1 MIKAPYNFVPLENRA
16 FYPSWANHISQ
27 DIPFEDGVS
36 GSIEYTIEAETPIFV
51 RNGYTDRKDPDT
63 KFSQTPD
70 GKYFIPGTS
79 IKGEIRNVLEILS
92 FGKMTQVQD
101 ARFGIRDLSNNP
113 EGRFYRQIIQN
124 VHCGWLYK
132 QLAEDGSEEYLIN
145 DCGEPGRISPE
156 QIDNLCKTNL
166 TQFGLQFSIDR
177 NNADKDTEE
186 YLRSAYYKYKEIL
199 KLNLTDVNKQ
209 LDDIEYSLHNRFSGS
224 YDNYGKF
231 ITNLDSNGRSGSIVV
246 TGQSSRRE
254 QRYNRQLDRLKWEGK
269 YYEFV
274 FFESNTNEKVE
285 SQIIDDF
292 ITIHKNNY
300 DYKNIW
306 KRYLNEG
313 KRVPVFFMRR
323 NGDAGPIDAIGLAY
337 MFRIPTANFIKGA
350 IPIELQSNR
359 RKDLAECIFGTAKE
373 SLGQLKGRVNISNA
387 FACGT
392 PNKCNP
398 VTTVL
403 GSPKPSYGPLYAS
416 SGTWNDANA
425 QIKGRKRYPVR
436 TTLLP
441 PNEGTDSQTCKF
453 IPLDQGTSFKGR
465 ITFHNLKEC
474 ELGALIA
481 ASTFNGHPECCHSI
495 GEAKP
500 LGYGKVK
507 ISIDK
512 LSVISIKDIFAKTD
526 DPTQRGTDYYFN
538 KFKDVMTEN
547 IGTGWENSNSIR
559 ELCAMARGIDATVN
573 NNNFSYMRMSI
584 NRNENEFVLNKS
596 EKKENLPTFSSILD
610 NRVLHITEQPDTNRL
625 FKQDIDNDIEE
636 EDSQSLAQID
646 IIETYT
652 VRVPHLITNRDFC
665 KAEKI
670 ISEMKRDINGEI
682 RNLADQYQDQIDK
695 TRENDYSISRDEVI
709 HAFNKTENSVNALS
723 GHLND
728 EDKNNLINR
737 MEQHITS
744 FTELSQ
750 RYPNHAIE
758 FMEFISRCN
767 TLIQKIRNYGNG
779 ILPFLPNSP
788 FNGTLRAYTGRIDR
802 YIRDNGALTDSD
814 KEIIYNNIIEIY
826 PSINERERNPRRG
839 SWSTDNMRRNL
850 IQYLGDT
857 RTTQLIDTLT
867 QQ

>member
-1 MIKAPYNFVPLENRA
+1 MIKAPYNFVPLENKA

-51 RNGYTDRKDPDT
+51 RNGYTDREHPDST
-63 KFSQTPD
+63 FSKTHD
-70 GKYFIPGTS
+70 GKFFIPSTS

-101 ARFGIRDLSNNP
+101 ARFGIRDLSNNS
-113 EGRFYRQIIQN
+113 EGKFYKQNIQN

-132 QLAEDGSEEYLIN
+132 RLAEDGSEEYFIN

-156 QIDNLCKTNL
+156 QIDNLRRTNL
-166 TQFGLQFSIDR
+166 TEFGLQFSIDR

-199 KLNLTDVNKQ
+199 KLNLTDVNKR
-209 LDDIEYSLHNRFSGS
+209 LDDIKYSLHNSFSGS
-224 YDNYGKF
+224 YDEYGKF
-231 ITNLDSNGRSGSIVV
+231 ITNFDLNGRSGSIVV

-274 FFESNTNEKVE
+274 FFESNTYEKVE

-292 ITIHKNNY
+292 ITVHKNNY

-306 KRYLNEG
+306 KSYLNEG

-323 NGDAGPIDAIGLAY
+323 NGNLGPIDAIGLAY

-373 SLGQLKGRVNISNA
+373 SLKQLKGRVNISHA

-392 PNKCNP
+392 PAECDI
-398 VTTVL
+398 VTTIL
-403 GSPKPSYGPLYAS
+403 GRPKPSYGPLYAS

-453 IPLDQGTSFKGR
+453 KPLAQGTSFKGR

-481 ASTFNGHPECCHSI
+481 ALTFNGHPECCHSI
-495 GEAKP
+495 GEVKP

-526 DPTQRGTDYYFN
+526 DPTQ
-538 KFKDVMTEN
+538 
-547 IGTGWENSNSIR
+547 
-559 ELCAMARGIDATVN
+559 
-573 NNNFSYMRMSI
+573 
-584 NRNENEFVLNKS
+584 
-596 EKKENLPTFSSILD
+596 
-610 NRVLHITEQPDTNRL
+610 Q
-625 FKQDIDNDIEE
+625 
-636 EDSQSLAQID
+636 
-646 IIETYT
+646 
-652 VRVPHLITNRDFC
+652 
-665 KAEKI
+665 
-670 ISEMKRDINGEI
+670 
-682 RNLADQYQDQIDK
+682 
-695 TRENDYSISRDEVI
+695 
-709 HAFNKTENSVNALS
+709 
-723 GHLND
+723 
-728 EDKNNLINR
+728 
-737 MEQHITS
+737 
-744 FTELSQ
+744 
-750 RYPNHAIE
+750 
-758 FMEFISRCN
+758 
-767 TLIQKIRNYGNG
+767 
-779 ILPFLPNSP
+779 
-788 FNGTLRAYTGRIDR
+788 
-802 YIRDNGALTDSD
+802 
-814 KEIIYNNIIEIY
+814 
-826 PSINERERNPRRG
+826 
-839 SWSTDNMRRNL
+839 
-850 IQYLGDT
+850 
-857 RTTQLIDTLT
+857 
-867 QQ
+867 

>member
-1 MIKAPYNFVPLENRA
+1 MIKAPYNFVPLENKA

-36 GSIEYTIEAETPIFV
+36 GSIEYKITSETPIFV

-63 KFSQTPD
+63 KFSQTPN
-70 GKYFIPGTS
+70 GQYFIPGTS

-113 EGRFYRQIIQN
+113 EGRFYRQKIQN

-132 QLAEDGSEEYLIN
+132 RLAKDGSEEYLIN
-145 DCGEPGRISPE
+145 DCGTPGRIAPE
-156 QIDNLCKTNL
+156 VIDEHYGTALAAFGQNLALNR
-166 TQFGLQFSIDR
+166 QY
-177 NNADKDTEE
+177 ADNDDEE
-186 YLRSAYYKYKEIL
+186 KLRSAYNKYENIL
-199 KLNLTDVNKQ
+199 NISLESQ
-209 LDDIEYSLHNRFSGS
+209 DIEKRLSGTFSTVP
-224 YDNYGKF
+224 DNYNRIIADF
-231 ITNLDSNGRSGSIVV
+231 SSNGKKGCIVV
-246 TGQSSRRE
+246 TGQPSRRE
-254 QRYNRQLDRLKWEGK
+254 PERRRGK

-323 NGDAGPIDAIGLAY
+323 NGNLGPIDAIGLAY

-373 SLGQLKGRVNISNA
+373 SLKQLKGRVNISHA

-392 PNKCNP
+392 PNKCGI

-481 ASTFNGHPECCHSI
+481 ALTFNGHPDCCHSI

-526 DPTQRGTDYYFN
+526 DPTQQETDYYFN

-559 ELCAMARGIDATVN
+559 ELCALARGIDKEV
-573 NNNFSYMRMSI
+573 NNNFSYMRMST
-584 NRNENEFVLNKS
+584 NRNENEFALNRTVNN
-596 EKKENLPTFSSILD
+596 ENLPLFSDILKPKTNKTQQIID
-610 NRVLHITEQPDTNRL
+610 NPNTTRKYKHEVDERIKKNDTVYECL
-625 FKQDIDNDIEE
+625 ELLPLLIKKHDIDSAEERLAVLNESTDI
-636 EDSQSLAQID
+636 
-646 IIETYT
+646 
-652 VRVPHLITNRDFC
+652 
-665 KAEKI
+665 KI
-670 ISEMKRDINGEI
+670 REQ
-682 RNLADQYQDQIDK
+682 ADMYKSQIDK
-695 TRENDYSISRDEVI
+695 TRENDYSTSRDEVVN
-709 HAFNKTENSVNALS
+709 AFNETAITVNGLT
-723 GHLND
+723 GQLND
-728 EDKNNLINR
+728 EDRNNIIHR
-737 MEQHITS
+737 IEQHITS
-744 FTELSQ
+744 FKELSQ
-750 RYPNHAIE
+750 RYPIHAV
-758 FMEFISRCN
+758 EFIEPIGRCN
-767 TLIQKIRNYGNG
+767 TLIQRMRNYGSG

-802 YIRDNGALTDSD
+802 YIRDDGALTDSD
-814 KEIIYNNIIEIY
+814 KELISKNIIDIY
-826 PSINERERNPRRG
+826 PGINEREKHPRRG
-839 SWSTDNMRRNL
+839 SWSIDSMRRTL
-850 IQYLGDT
+850 IQYLGDAQ
-857 RTTQLIDTLT
+857 TTQLIETLEE
-867 QQ
+867 Q

>member
-16 FYPSWANHISQ
+16 FYPSWANLISQ

-51 RNGYTDRKDPDT
+51 RNGYTDREHPDST
-63 KFSQTPD
+63 FSKTHD
-70 GKYFIPGTS
+70 GKFFIPSTS

-101 ARFGIRDLSNNP
+101 ARFGIRDLSNTP
-113 EGRFYRQIIQN
+113 EGRFYRQKIQN

-132 QLAEDGSEEYLIN
+132 RLAEDGSVEYLIN
-145 DCGEPGRISPE
+145 DCGTPGRIAPE
-156 QIDNLCKTNL
+156 VIDKHYSTALAAFGQNLALNR
-166 TQFGLQFSIDR
+166 QY
-177 NNADKDTEE
+177 ADNDDEE
-186 YLRSAYYKYKEIL
+186 KLRSAYNKYENIL
-199 KLNLTDVNKQ
+199 NISLESQ
-209 LDDIEYSLHNRFSGS
+209 DIEKRLSGTFSTVP
-224 YDNYGKF
+224 DNYNRIIADF
-231 ITNLDSNGRSGSIVV
+231 SSNGKNGCIVV
-246 TGQSSRRE
+246 TGQPSKRDPESRR
-254 QRYNRQLDRLKWEGK
+254 GK

-274 FFESNTNEKVE
+274 FFESNTNENEKVE

-323 NGDAGPIDAIGLAY
+323 NGNLGPIDAIGLAY

-373 SLGQLKGRVNISNA
+373 SLKQLKGRVNISHA

-392 PNKCNP
+392 PAECDI
-398 VTTVL
+398 VTTIL

-436 TTLLP
+436 TTILP

-453 IPLDQGTSFKGR
+453 KPLAQGTSFKGR

-481 ASTFNGHPECCHSI
+481 ALTFNGHPECCHSI

-526 DPTQRGTDYYFN
+526 DPTQQETDYYFN

-547 IGTGWENSNSIR
+547 IGTGWEDSNSIR
-559 ELCAMARGIDATVN
+559 ELCAMARGIDKEF
-573 NNNFSYMRMSI
+573 NNNFSYMRMST
-584 NRNENEFVLNKS
+584 NRNENEFALNRTVNN
-596 EKKENLPTFSSILD
+596 ENLPLFSDILK
-610 NRVLHITEQPDTNRL
+610 PKTN
-625 FKQDIDNDIEE
+625 KTQQIIDNPNTTRKYKHEVDERIKKNDTVYECLELLPLLIKKHDLDSAEERLAVLNESTDI
-636 EDSQSLAQID
+636 
-646 IIETYT
+646 
-652 VRVPHLITNRDFC
+652 
-665 KAEKI
+665 KI
-670 ISEMKRDINGEI
+670 REQ
-682 RNLADQYQDQIDK
+682 ADMYKSQIDK
-695 TRENDYSISRDEVI
+695 TRENDYSTSRDEVVN
-709 HAFNKTENSVNALS
+709 AFNETAITVTGLT
-723 GHLND
+723 GQLND
-728 EDKNNLINR
+728 EDRNNIIHKI
-737 MEQHITS
+737 EQHITS
-744 FTELSQ
+744 FKELSQ
-750 RYPNHAIE
+750 RYPIHAV
-758 FMEFISRCN
+758 EFIEPIGKCN
-767 TLIQKIRNYGNG
+767 TLIQRIRNYGSG

-814 KEIIYNNIIEIY
+814 KDLISKNIIDIY
-826 PSINERERNPRRG
+826 PGISNREKHPKKG
-839 SWSTDNMRRNL
+839 SWSTDSMRRTL
-850 IQYLGDT
+850 IQYLGDAQT
-857 RTTQLIDTLT
+857 KQLIETLEE
-867 QQ
+867 Q

>member
-63 KFSQTPD
+63 KFSQTPN
-70 GKYFIPGTS
+70 GQYFIPGTS

-145 DCGEPGRISPE
+145 DCGTPGRIAPE
-156 QIDNLCKTNL
+156 VIDEHYGTALAAFGQNLALNR
-166 TQFGLQFSIDR
+166 QY
-177 NNADKDTEE
+177 ADNDDEE
-186 YLRSAYYKYKEIL
+186 KLRSAYNKYENIL
-199 KLNLTDVNKQ
+199 NISLESQ
-209 LDDIEYSLHNRFSGS
+209 DIEKRLSGTFSTVP
-224 YDNYGKF
+224 DNYNRIIADF
-231 ITNLDSNGRSGSIVV
+231 SSNGKKGCIVV
-246 TGQSSRRE
+246 TGQPSRRE
-254 QRYNRQLDRLKWEGK
+254 PERRRGK

-323 NGDAGPIDAIGLAY
+323 NGNLGPIDAIGLAY

-373 SLGQLKGRVNISNA
+373 SLKQLKGRVNISHA

-392 PNKCNP
+392 PNKCGI

-481 ASTFNGHPECCHSI
+481 ALTFNGHPDCCHSI

-526 DPTQRGTDYYFN
+526 DPTQQETDYYFN

-584 NRNENEFVLNKS
+584 NRNENEFALNRTVNN
-596 EKKENLPTFSSILD
+596 ENLPLFSDILKP
-610 NRVLHITEQPDTNRL
+610 ETNET
-625 FKQDIDNDIEE
+625 QQIIDNPSTTRKYKHEVDERIKKNDTVYECLELLPLLIKKHDLDSAEERLAVLNESTDIKIRK
-636 EDSQSLAQID
+636 QAD
-646 IIETYT
+646 IY
-652 VRVPHLITNRDFC
+652 
-665 KAEKI
+665 K
-670 ISEMKRDINGEI
+670 S
-682 RNLADQYQDQIDK
+682 QIDK
-695 TRENDYSISRDEVI
+695 TRENDYSTSRDEVVN
-709 HAFNKTENSVNALS
+709 AFNETAITVNGLT
-723 GHLND
+723 GQLND
-728 EDKNNLINR
+728 EDRNNIIHR
-737 MEQHITS
+737 IEQHMTS
-744 FTELSQ
+744 FKELSQ
-750 RYPNHAIE
+750 RYPIHAV
-758 FMEFISRCN
+758 EFIEPIGRCN
-767 TLIQKIRNYGNG
+767 TLIQRIRNYGSG

-802 YIRDNGALTDSD
+802 YIRENGALTDSD

-857 RTTQLIDTLT
+857 RTTQLINTLT
-867 QQ
+867 PQ

>member
-63 KFSQTPD
+63 KFSQTPN
-70 GKYFIPGTS
+70 GQYFIPGTS

-113 EGRFYRQIIQN
+113 EGRFYRQKIQN

-132 QLAEDGSEEYLIN
+132 RLAKDGSEEYLIN
-145 DCGEPGRISPE
+145 DCGTPGRIAPE
-156 QIDNLCKTNL
+156 VIDEHYGTALAAFGQNLALNR
-166 TQFGLQFSIDR
+166 QY
-177 NNADKDTEE
+177 ADNDDEE
-186 YLRSAYYKYKEIL
+186 KLRSAYNKYENIL
-199 KLNLTDVNKQ
+199 NISLESQ
-209 LDDIEYSLHNRFSGS
+209 DIEKRLSGTFSTVP
-224 YDNYGKF
+224 DNYNRIIADF
-231 ITNLDSNGRSGSIVV
+231 SSNGKKGCIVV
-246 TGQSSRRE
+246 TGQPSRRE
-254 QRYNRQLDRLKWEGK
+254 PERRRGK

-323 NGDAGPIDAIGLAY
+323 NGNLGPIDAIGLAY

-373 SLGQLKGRVNISNA
+373 SLKQLKGRVNISHA

-392 PNKCNP
+392 PNKCGI

-481 ASTFNGHPECCHSI
+481 ALTFNGHPDCCHSI

-526 DPTQRGTDYYFN
+526 DPTQQETDYYFN

-584 NRNENEFVLNKS
+584 NRNENEFALNRTVNN
-596 EKKENLPTFSSILD
+596 ENLPLFSDILKP
-610 NRVLHITEQPDTNRL
+610 ETNET
-625 FKQDIDNDIEE
+625 QQIIDNPSTTRKYKHEVDERIKKNDTVYECLELLPLLIKKHDLDSAEERLAVLNESTDI
-636 EDSQSLAQID
+636 
-646 IIETYT
+646 
-652 VRVPHLITNRDFC
+652 
-665 KAEKI
+665 KI
-670 ISEMKRDINGEI
+670 RKQ
-682 RNLADQYQDQIDK
+682 ADMYKSQIDK
-695 TRENDYSISRDEVI
+695 TRENDYSTSRDEVVN
-709 HAFNKTENSVNALS
+709 AFNETAITVNVLT
-723 GHLND
+723 GQLND
-728 EDKNNLINR
+728 EDRNNIIHR
-737 MEQHITS
+737 IEQHMTS
-744 FTELSQ
+744 FKELSQ
-750 RYPNHAIE
+750 RYPIHAV
-758 FMEFISRCN
+758 EFIEPIGRCN
-767 TLIQKIRNYGNG
+767 TLIQRIRNYGSG

-814 KEIIYNNIIEIY
+814 KELISKNIIDIY
-826 PSINERERNPRRG
+826 PGINEREKHPRRG
-839 SWSTDNMRRNL
+839 SWSIDSMRKTL
-850 IQYLGDT
+850 IQYLGDAQ
-857 RTTQLIDTLT
+857 TTQLIETLEE
-867 QQ
+867 Q

>member
-1 MIKAPYNFVPLENRA
+1 MIKAPYNFVPLENKA

-36 GSIEYTIEAETPIFV
+36 GSIEYTIEAKTPIVV
-51 RNGYTDRKDPDT
+51 RNGYTDREHPDST
-63 KFSQTPD
+63 FSKTHD
-70 GKYFIPGTS
+70 GKFFIPSTS

-101 ARFGIRDLSNNP
+101 ARFGIRDLNSQKNP
-113 EGRFYRQIIQN
+113 VAYVEGNFYLDKMKHVQ
-124 VHCGWLYK
+124 CGWLYK
-132 QLAEDGSEEYLIN
+132 RLSQDGNEEYIIN
-145 DCGEPGRISPE
+145 DCGVPGRIKPE
-156 QIDNLCKTNL
+156 EIDNHYGTALAMFGQNL
-166 TQFGLQFSIDR
+166 TLNRQCTNKND
-177 NNADKDTEE
+177 EE
-186 YLRSAYYKYKEIL
+186 ELRSAYYKYKNIL
-199 KLNLTDVNKQ
+199 KIS
-209 LDDIEYSLHNRFSGS
+209 LDNQDINNCFCGTFSTVQ
-224 YDNYGKF
+224 DNYDRLIASFGANGKK
-231 ITNLDSNGRSGSIVV
+231 GCIVV
-246 TGQSSRRE
+246 TGQPSKR
-254 QRYNRQLDRLKWEGK
+254 DPIKKKGK

-274 FFESNTNEKVE
+274 FFESEDEEPIDTNV
-285 SQIIDDF
+285 INDF
-292 ITIHKNNY
+292 LTIHKNNY
-300 DYKNIW
+300 DYEKIW

-313 KRVPVFFMRR
+313 RRVPVFFSRK
-323 NGDAGPIDAIGLAY
+323 NGNNGPIDSIGLAY

-373 SLGQLKGRVNISNA
+373 SLKQLKGRVNISHA
-387 FACGT
+387 FACDT
-392 PNKCNP
+392 PNKCGI

-436 TTLLP
+436 TTILP
-441 PNEGTDSQTCKF
+441 PNKGTDSQTCEF

-481 ASTFNGHPECCHSI
+481 ALTFNGHPECCHSI

-526 DPTQRGTDYYFN
+526 DPTQQETDYYFN

-559 ELCAMARGIDATVN
+559 ELCAMARGIDEEV
-573 NNNFSYMRMSI
+573 NNNFSYMRMST
-584 NRNENEFVLNKS
+584 NRNENEFALNKS
-596 EKKENLPTFSSILD
+596 EKKENLPTFSSILN
-610 NRVLHITEQPDTNRL
+610 NRVLHITERPDTNRL

-636 EDSQSLAQID
+636 EDSQSLARID
-646 IIETYT
+646 VIETYT

-670 ISEMKRDINGEI
+670 ISEMKRDINGKI
-682 RNLADQYQDQIDK
+682 RNLADQYQDQIDNI
-695 TRENDYSISRDEVI
+695 RENDYSTSRDEI
-709 HAFNKTENSVNALS
+709 IRAFNMTDNIVNGLN
-723 GHLND
+723 GQLND
-728 EDKNNLINR
+728 EDRNNLINR
-737 MEQHITS
+737 IEQHINS

-750 RYPNHAIE
+750 RYTNHAIE
-758 FMEFISRCN
+758 FMELIGRCN
-767 TLIQKIRNYGNG
+767 TLIQRIRNYGNG
-779 ILPFLPNSP
+779 ILPFLPISP
-788 FNGTLRAYTGRIDR
+788 FKGTLKAYTGKIDKYLR
-802 YIRDNGALTDSD
+802 EYRVLTDHD
-814 KEIIYNNIIEIY
+814 KDLIYNNIIEIY
-826 PSINERERNPRRG
+826 PSINAREKHPKRG
-839 SWSTDNMRRNL
+839 SWSIDSMNNTL
-850 IQYLGDT
+850 IRYLGDT

-867 QQ
+867 QH

>member
-1 MIKAPYNFVPLENRA
+1 MIKAPYNFVPLENKA
-16 FYPSWANHISQ
+16 FYPSWAYHISQ

-36 GSIEYTIEAETPIFV
+36 GSIEYKITSETPIFV

-63 KFSQTPD
+63 KFSQTPN
-70 GKYFIPGTS
+70 GQYFIPGTS

-92 FGKMTQVQD
+92 FGKMTQMQD

-113 EGRFYRQIIQN
+113 EGRFYRQKIQN

-132 QLAEDGSEEYLIN
+132 RLAKDGSEEYLIN
-145 DCGEPGRISPE
+145 DCGTPGRIAPE
-156 QIDNLCKTNL
+156 VIDEHYGTALAAFGQNLALNR
-166 TQFGLQFSIDR
+166 QY
-177 NNADKDTEE
+177 ADNDDEE
-186 YLRSAYYKYKEIL
+186 KLRSAYNKYENIL
-199 KLNLTDVNKQ
+199 NISLESQ
-209 LDDIEYSLHNRFSGS
+209 DIEKSLSGTFSTVP
-224 YDNYGKF
+224 DNYNRIIADF
-231 ITNLDSNGRSGSIVV
+231 SSNGKKGCIVV
-246 TGQSSRRE
+246 TGQPSRRE
-254 QRYNRQLDRLKWEGK
+254 PERRRGK

-274 FFESNTNEKVE
+274 FFESNTNENEKVE

-323 NGDAGPIDAIGLAY
+323 NGDDGPIDAIGLAY

-373 SLGQLKGRVNISNA
+373 SLGQLKGRVNISHA

-392 PNKCNP
+392 PNKCGI

-481 ASTFNGHPECCHSI
+481 ALTFNGHPDCCHSI

-526 DPTQRGTDYYFN
+526 DPTQQETDYYFN

-584 NRNENEFVLNKS
+584 NRNENEFALNRTVNN
-596 EKKENLPTFSSILD
+596 ENLPLFSDILKP
-610 NRVLHITEQPDTNRL
+610 ETNET
-625 FKQDIDNDIEE
+625 QQIIDNPSTTRKYKHEVDERIKKNDTVYECLELLPLLIKKHDLDSAEERLAVLNESTDI
-636 EDSQSLAQID
+636 
-646 IIETYT
+646 
-652 VRVPHLITNRDFC
+652 
-665 KAEKI
+665 KI
-670 ISEMKRDINGEI
+670 RKQ
-682 RNLADQYQDQIDK
+682 ADMYKSQIDK
-695 TRENDYSISRDEVI
+695 TRENDYSTSRDEVVN
-709 HAFNKTENSVNALS
+709 AFNETAITVNGLT
-723 GHLND
+723 GQLND
-728 EDKNNLINR
+728 EDRNNIIHR
-737 MEQHITS
+737 IEQHMTS
-744 FTELSQ
+744 FKELSQ
-750 RYPNHAIE
+750 RYPIHAV
-758 FMEFISRCN
+758 EFIEPIGRCN
-767 TLIQKIRNYGNG
+767 TLIQRIRNYGSG

-814 KEIIYNNIIEIY
+814 KELISKNIIDIY
-826 PSINERERNPRRG
+826 PGINEREKHPRRG
-839 SWSTDNMRRNL
+839 SWSIDSMRRTL
-850 IQYLGDT
+850 IQYLGDAQ
-857 RTTQLIDTLT
+857 TTQLIETLEE
-867 QQ
+867 Q

>member
-1 MIKAPYNFVPLENRA
+1 MIKAPYNFVPLENKA

-36 GSIEYTIEAETPIFV
+36 GSIEYTIEAKTPIFV
-51 RNGYTDRKDPDT
+51 RNGYTDREHPDST
-63 KFSQTPD
+63 FSKTHD
-70 GKYFIPGTS
+70 GKFFIPSTS

-101 ARFGIRDLSNNP
+101 ARFGIRDLNSQKNP
-113 EGRFYRQIIQN
+113 VAYVEGNFYLDKMKHVQ
-124 VHCGWLYK
+124 CGWLYK
-132 QLAEDGSEEYLIN
+132 RLSQDGNEEYIIN
-145 DCGEPGRISPE
+145 DCGVPGRIKPE
-156 QIDNLCKTNL
+156 EIDNHYGTALAMFGQNL
-166 TQFGLQFSIDR
+166 TLNRQCTNKND
-177 NNADKDTEE
+177 EE
-186 YLRSAYYKYKEIL
+186 ELRSAYYKYKNIL
-199 KLNLTDVNKQ
+199 KIS
-209 LDDIEYSLHNRFSGS
+209 LDNQDINNCFCGTFSTVQ
-224 YDNYGKF
+224 DNYDRLIASFGANGKK
-231 ITNLDSNGRSGSIVV
+231 GCIVV
-246 TGQSSRRE
+246 TGQPSKR
-254 QRYNRQLDRLKWEGK
+254 DPIKKKGK

-274 FFESNTNEKVE
+274 FFESEDEEPIDTNV
-285 SQIIDDF
+285 INDF
-292 ITIHKNNY
+292 LTIHKNNY
-300 DYKNIW
+300 DYEKIW

-313 KRVPVFFMRR
+313 RRVPVFFSRK
-323 NGDAGPIDAIGLAY
+323 NGNNGPIDSIGLAY

-373 SLGQLKGRVNISNA
+373 SLKQLKGRVNISHA
-387 FACGT
+387 FACDT
-392 PNKCNP
+392 PNKCGI

-436 TTLLP
+436 TTILP
-441 PNEGTDSQTCKF
+441 PNKGTDSQTCEF

-481 ASTFNGHPECCHSI
+481 ALTFNGHPECCHSI

-526 DPTQRGTDYYFN
+526 DPTQQETDYYFN

-559 ELCAMARGIDATVN
+559 ELCAMARGIDEEV
-573 NNNFSYMRMSI
+573 NNNFSYMRMST
-584 NRNENEFVLNKS
+584 NRNENEFALNKS
-596 EKKENLPTFSSILD
+596 EKKENLPTFSSILN
-610 NRVLHITEQPDTNRL
+610 NRVLHITERPDTNRL

-636 EDSQSLAQID
+636 EDSQSLARID
-646 IIETYT
+646 VIETYT

-670 ISEMKRDINGEI
+670 ISEMKRDINGKI
-682 RNLADQYQDQIDK
+682 RNLADQYQDQIDNI
-695 TRENDYSISRDEVI
+695 RENDYSTSRDEI
-709 HAFNKTENSVNALS
+709 IRAFNMTDNIVNGLN
-723 GHLND
+723 GQLND
-728 EDKNNLINR
+728 EDRNNLINR
-737 MEQHITS
+737 IEQHINS

-758 FMEFISRCN
+758 FMELIGRCN
-767 TLIQKIRNYGNG
+767 TLIQRIRNYGNG
-779 ILPFLPNSP
+779 ILPFLPISP
-788 FNGTLRAYTGRIDR
+788 FKGTLKAYTGKIDKYLR
-802 YIRDNGALTDSD
+802 EYRVLTDHD
-814 KEIIYNNIIEIY
+814 KDLIYNNIIEIY
-826 PSINERERNPRRG
+826 PSINAREKHPKRG
-839 SWSTDNMRRNL
+839 SWSIDSMNNTL
-850 IQYLGDT
+850 IRYLGDT

>member
-16 FYPSWANHISQ
+16 FYPSWANLISQ

-63 KFSQTPD
+63 KFSQTPN
-70 GKYFIPGTS
+70 GQYFIPGTS

-113 EGRFYRQIIQN
+113 EGRFYRQKIQN

-132 QLAEDGSEEYLIN
+132 RLAKDGSEEYLIN
-145 DCGEPGRISPE
+145 DCGTPGRIAPE
-156 QIDNLCKTNL
+156 VIDEHYGTALAAFGQNLALNR
-166 TQFGLQFSIDR
+166 QY
-177 NNADKDTEE
+177 ADNDDEE
-186 YLRSAYYKYKEIL
+186 KLRSAYNKYENIL
-199 KLNLTDVNKQ
+199 NISLESQ
-209 LDDIEYSLHNRFSGS
+209 DIEKRLSGTFSTVP
-224 YDNYGKF
+224 DNYNRIIADF
-231 ITNLDSNGRSGSIVV
+231 SSNGKKGCIVV
-246 TGQSSRRE
+246 TGQPSRRE
-254 QRYNRQLDRLKWEGK
+254 PERRRGK

-274 FFESNTNEKVE
+274 FFESNTNENEKVE

-323 NGDAGPIDAIGLAY
+323 NGDDGPIDAIGLAY

-373 SLGQLKGRVNISNA
+373 SLGQLKGRVNISHA

-392 PNKCNP
+392 PNKCGI

-465 ITFHNLKEC
+465 IAFHNLKEC

-481 ASTFNGHPECCHSI
+481 ALTFNGHSECCHSI

-526 DPTQRGTDYYFN
+526 DPTQQGTDYYFN

-559 ELCAMARGIDATVN
+559 ELCAMARGIDANVN

-584 NRNENEFVLNKS
+584 NRNENEFALNRTVNN
-596 EKKENLPTFSSILD
+596 ENLPLFSDILKP
-610 NRVLHITEQPDTNRL
+610 ETNET
-625 FKQDIDNDIEE
+625 QQIIDNHSTTRKYKHEVDERIKKNDTVYECLELLPLLIKKHDLDSAEERLAVLNESTDI
-636 EDSQSLAQID
+636 
-646 IIETYT
+646 
-652 VRVPHLITNRDFC
+652 
-665 KAEKI
+665 KI
-670 ISEMKRDINGEI
+670 RKQ
-682 RNLADQYQDQIDK
+682 ADMYKSQIDK
-695 TRENDYSISRDEVI
+695 TRENDYSTSRDEVVN
-709 HAFNKTENSVNALS
+709 AFNETAITVNGLT
-723 GHLND
+723 GQLND
-728 EDKNNLINR
+728 EDRNNIIHR
-737 MEQHITS
+737 IEQHMTS
-744 FTELSQ
+744 FKELSQ
-750 RYPNHAIE
+750 RYPIHTV
-758 FMEFISRCN
+758 EFIEPIGRCN

-814 KEIIYNNIIEIY
+814 KDLICNNIIDIY
-826 PSINERERNPRRG
+826 PGINEREKHPRRG
-839 SWSTDNMRRNL
+839 SWSIDSMRRTL

>member
-1 MIKAPYNFVPLENRA
+1 MIKAPYNFVPLENKA
-16 FYPSWANHISQ
+16 FYPSWTNHISQ

-36 GSIEYTIEAETPIFV
+36 GSIEYTIEAKTPIFV
-51 RNGYTDRKDPDT
+51 RNGYTDREHPDST
-63 KFSQTPD
+63 FSKTHD
-70 GKYFIPGTS
+70 GKFFIPSTS

-101 ARFGIRDLSNNP
+101 ARFGIRDLNSQKNP
-113 EGRFYRQIIQN
+113 VAYVEGNFYLDKMKHVQ
-124 VHCGWLYK
+124 CGWLYK
-132 QLAEDGSEEYLIN
+132 RLSQDGNEEYIIN
-145 DCGEPGRISPE
+145 DCGVPGRIKPE
-156 QIDNLCKTNL
+156 EIDNHYGTALAMFGQNL
-166 TQFGLQFSIDR
+166 TLNRQCTNKND
-177 NNADKDTEE
+177 EE
-186 YLRSAYYKYKEIL
+186 ELRSAYYKYKNIL
-199 KLNLTDVNKQ
+199 KIS
-209 LDDIEYSLHNRFSGS
+209 LDNQDINNCFCGTFSTVQ
-224 YDNYGKF
+224 DNYDRLIASFGANGKK
-231 ITNLDSNGRSGSIVV
+231 GCIVV
-246 TGQSSRRE
+246 TGQPSKR
-254 QRYNRQLDRLKWEGK
+254 DPIKKKGK

-274 FFESNTNEKVE
+274 FFESENEEPIDTNV
-285 SQIIDDF
+285 INDF
-292 ITIHKNNY
+292 LTIHKNNY
-300 DYKNIW
+300 DYEKIW

-313 KRVPVFFMRR
+313 RRVPVFFSRK
-323 NGDAGPIDAIGLAY
+323 NGNNGPIDSIGLAY

-373 SLGQLKGRVNISNA
+373 SLGQLKGRVNISHA
-387 FACGT
+387 LTCGT
-392 PNKCNP
+392 PKECDDI

-436 TTLLP
+436 TTILP
-441 PNEGTDSQTCKF
+441 PNKGTDSQTCKF

-481 ASTFNGHPECCHSI
+481 ALTFNGHPECCHSI

-526 DPTQRGTDYYFN
+526 DLTQQETDYYFN

-559 ELCAMARGIDATVN
+559 ELCAMARGIDEEV
-573 NNNFSYMRMSI
+573 NNNFSYMRMST
-584 NRNENEFVLNKS
+584 NRNENEFALNKS
-596 EKKENLPTFSSILD
+596 EKKENLPTFSSILN
-610 NRVLHITEQPDTNRL
+610 NRVLHITERPDTNRL

-636 EDSQSLAQID
+636 EDSQSLARID
-646 IIETYT
+646 VIETYT

-670 ISEMKRDINGEI
+670 ISEMKRDINGKI

-695 TRENDYSISRDEVI
+695 IRENDYSTSRDEI
-709 HAFNKTENSVNALS
+709 IRAFNMTDNIVNGLN
-723 GHLND
+723 GQLND
-728 EDKNNLINR
+728 EDRNNLINR
-737 MEQHITS
+737 IEQHINS

-758 FMEFISRCN
+758 FMELIGRCN
-767 TLIQKIRNYGNG
+767 TLIQRIRNYGNG
-779 ILPFLPNSP
+779 ILPFLPISP
-788 FNGTLRAYTGRIDR
+788 FKGTLKAYTGKIDKYLR
-802 YIRDNGALTDSD
+802 EYRVLTDHD
-814 KEIIYNNIIEIY
+814 KDLIYNNIIEIY
-826 PSINERERNPRRG
+826 PSINAREKHPKRG
-839 SWSTDNMRRNL
+839 SWSIDSMNNTL
-850 IQYLGDT
+850 IRYLGDT

>member
-1 MIKAPYNFVPLENRA
+1 MIKAPYNFVPLENKA
-16 FYPSWANHISQ
+16 FYPSWVNHISQ

-36 GSIEYTIEAETPIFV
+36 GSIEYTIEAKTPIFV
-51 RNGYTDRKDPDT
+51 RNGYTDREHPDST
-63 KFSQTPD
+63 FSKTHD
-70 GKYFIPGTS
+70 GKFFIPSTS

-101 ARFGIRDLSNNP
+101 ARFGIRDLNSQKNP
-113 EGRFYRQIIQN
+113 VAYVEGNFYLDKMKHVQ
-124 VHCGWLYK
+124 CGWLYK
-132 QLAEDGSEEYLIN
+132 RLSQDGNEEYIIN
-145 DCGEPGRISPE
+145 DCGVPGRIKPE
-156 QIDNLCKTNL
+156 EIDNHYGTALAMFGQNL
-166 TQFGLQFSIDR
+166 TLNRQCTNKND
-177 NNADKDTEE
+177 EE
-186 YLRSAYYKYKEIL
+186 ELRSAYYKYKNIL
-199 KLNLTDVNKQ
+199 KIS
-209 LDDIEYSLHNRFSGS
+209 LDNQDINNCFCGTFSTVQ
-224 YDNYGKF
+224 DNYDRLIASFGANGKK
-231 ITNLDSNGRSGSIVV
+231 GCIVV
-246 TGQSSRRE
+246 TGQPSKR
-254 QRYNRQLDRLKWEGK
+254 DPIKKKGK

-274 FFESNTNEKVE
+274 FFESEDEEPIDTNV
-285 SQIIDDF
+285 INDF
-292 ITIHKNNY
+292 LTIHKNNY
-300 DYKNIW
+300 DYEKIW

-313 KRVPVFFMRR
+313 RRVPVFFSRK
-323 NGDAGPIDAIGLAY
+323 NGNNGPIDSIGLAY

-373 SLGQLKGRVNISNA
+373 SLGQLKGRVNISHA
-387 FACGT
+387 LTCGT
-392 PNKCNP
+392 PKECDDI

-441 PNEGTDSQTCKF
+441 PNKGTDSQTCEF

-481 ASTFNGHPECCHSI
+481 ALTFNGHPECCHSI

-526 DPTQRGTDYYFN
+526 DPTQQETDYYFN

-547 IGTGWENSNSIR
+547 IGTGWESSNSIR
-559 ELCAMARGIDATVN
+559 ELCAMARGIDEEV
-573 NNNFSYMRMSI
+573 NNNFSYMRMST
-584 NRNENEFVLNKS
+584 NRNENEFALNKS
-596 EKKENLPTFSSILD
+596 EKKENLPTFSSILN
-610 NRVLHITEQPDTNRL
+610 NRVLHITERPDTNRL

-636 EDSQSLAQID
+636 EDSQSLARID
-646 IIETYT
+646 VIETYT

-670 ISEMKRDINGEI
+670 ISEMKRDINGKI

-695 TRENDYSISRDEVI
+695 IRENDYSTSRDEI
-709 HAFNKTENSVNALS
+709 IRAFNMTDNIVNGLN
-723 GHLND
+723 GQLND
-728 EDKNNLINR
+728 EDRNNLINR
-737 MEQHITS
+737 IEQHINS

-758 FMEFISRCN
+758 FMELIGRCN
-767 TLIQKIRNYGNG
+767 TLIQRIRNYGNG
-779 ILPFLPNSP
+779 ILPFLSISP
-788 FNGTLRAYTGRIDR
+788 FKGTLKAYTGKIDKYLR
-802 YIRDNGALTDSD
+802 EYRVLTDND
-814 KEIIYNNIIEIY
+814 KDLIYNNIIELY
-826 PSINERERNPRRG
+826 PSINAREKHPKRG
-839 SWSTDNMRRNL
+839 SWSIDSMNNTL
-850 IQYLGDT
+850 IRYLGDT

>member
-36 GSIEYTIEAETPIFV
+36 GSIEYKITSETPIFV

-113 EGRFYRQIIQN
+113 EGRFYRQKIQN

-132 QLAEDGSEEYLIN
+132 QLAEDGSEEYFIN
-145 DCGEPGRISPE
+145 DCGTPGRIAPE
-156 QIDNLCKTNL
+156 VIDKHYRTALAAFGQNLALNR
-166 TQFGLQFSIDR
+166 QY
-177 NNADKDTEE
+177 ADNDDEE
-186 YLRSAYYKYKEIL
+186 KLRSAYNKYENIL
-199 KLNLTDVNKQ
+199 NISLENQ
-209 LDDIEYSLHNRFSGS
+209 DIEKRLSGTFSTVP
-224 YDNYGKF
+224 DNYNRIITDFSPNGKK
-231 ITNLDSNGRSGSIVV
+231 GCIVV
-246 TGQSSRRE
+246 TGQPSKRDPESRR
-254 QRYNRQLDRLKWEGK
+254 GK

-274 FFESNTNEKVE
+274 FFESNTNENEKVE

-323 NGDAGPIDAIGLAY
+323 NGNLGPIDAIGLAY

-373 SLGQLKGRVNISNA
+373 SLKQLKGRVNISHA

-392 PNKCNP
+392 PNKCGI

-481 ASTFNGHPECCHSI
+481 ALTFNGHPECCHSI

-526 DPTQRGTDYYFN
+526 DPTQQGTDYYFN
-538 KFKDVMTEN
+538 KFKDVMTES

-559 ELCAMARGIDATVN
+559 ELCAMARGIDANVN

-584 NRNENEFVLNKS
+584 NRNENEFVLNRTVNN
-596 EKKENLPTFSSILD
+596 ENLPLFSDILRPETNETQHIID
-610 NRVLHITEQPDTNRL
+610 NPSTNRKY
-625 FKQDIDNDIEE
+625 KQEVDERIKKNDTVYECLELLPLLIKKHDLDSAEERLAVLNESTDIKIRKQADKYRTQIDNE
-636 EDSQSLAQID
+636 
-646 IIETYT
+646 
-652 VRVPHLITNRDFC
+652 
-665 KAEKI
+665 
-670 ISEMKRDINGEI
+670 
-682 RNLADQYQDQIDK
+682 
-695 TRENDYSISRDEVI
+695 RENDYSTSRDEVI
-709 HAFNKTENSVNALS
+709 HAFNETDNIVNGLS
-723 GHLND
+723 GQLND
-728 EDKNNLINR
+728 GDRNNLINR
-737 MEQHITS
+737 IEQRKNS
-744 FTELSQ
+744 FKELSQ
-750 RYPNHAIE
+750 RYPIHAT
-758 FMEFISRCN
+758 EFIEPIDRCN
-767 TLIQKIRNYGNG
+767 TLIQRIRNYGHG

-839 SWSTDNMRRNL
+839 SWSIDSMRRTL

>member
-1 MIKAPYNFVPLENRA
+1 MIKAPYNFVPLENKA

-36 GSIEYTIEAETPIFV
+36 GSIEYKITSETPIFV

-63 KFSQTPD
+63 KFSQTPN
-70 GKYFIPGTS
+70 GQYFIPDTS

-373 SLGQLKGRVNISNA
+373 SLGQLKGRVNISHA

-416 SGTWNDANA
+416 NGTWNDANA

-441 PNEGTDSQTCKF
+441 PNEGTDAQTCKF
-453 IPLDQGTSFKGR
+453 IPLDKGTSFKGR

-481 ASTFNGHPECCHSI
+481 ALTFNGHSECCHSI

-507 ISIDK
+507 ISINE
-512 LSVISIKDIFAKTD
+512 LSAISIKDIFAKTD
-526 DPTQRGTDYYFN
+526 DPTQQKTDYYFN

-559 ELCAMARGIDATVN
+559 ELCAMARGIDANVN
-573 NNNFSYMRMSI
+573 NNNFSYMRMSM
-584 NRNENEFVLNKS
+584 NRRENEFVINKS
-596 EKKENLPTFSSILD
+596 ENLPPFSNILRRAD
-610 NRVLHITEQPDTNRL
+610 VPHEIENPDRPDTNRKYRQTVDEDIKEIDRIACAL
-625 FKQDIDNDIEE
+625 QDILEAIPSLIKRNEINSAEERLAVLNESTDIKIRKQA
-636 EDSQSLAQID
+636 DKYRTQID
-646 IIETYT
+646 NE
-652 VRVPHLITNRDFC
+652 
-665 KAEKI
+665 
-670 ISEMKRDINGEI
+670 
-682 RNLADQYQDQIDK
+682 
-695 TRENDYSISRDEVI
+695 RENDYSTSRDEVI
-709 HAFNKTENSVNALS
+709 HAFNETDNIVNGLS
-723 GHLND
+723 GQLND
-728 EDKNNLINR
+728 GDRNNLINR
-737 MEQHITS
+737 IEQRINS
-744 FTELSQ
+744 FKELSQ
-750 RYPNHAIE
+750 RYPIHAT
-758 FMEFISRCN
+758 EFIEPIDRCN
-767 TLIQKIRNYGNG
+767 TLIQRIRNYGHG

>member
-1 MIKAPYNFVPLENRA
+1 MNISLE
-16 FYPSWANHISQ
+16 SQ
-27 DIPFEDGVS
+27 DIEKRLS
-36 GSIEYTIEAETPIFV
+36 GT
-51 RNGYTDRKDPDT
+51 
-63 KFSQTPD
+63 FSTVP
-70 GKYFIPGTS
+70 
-79 IKGEIRNVLEILS
+79 
-92 FGKMTQVQD
+92 
-101 ARFGIRDLSNNP
+101 
-113 EGRFYRQIIQN
+113 
-124 VHCGWLYK
+124 
-132 QLAEDGSEEYLIN
+132 
-145 DCGEPGRISPE
+145 
-156 QIDNLCKTNL
+156 
-166 TQFGLQFSIDR
+166 
-177 NNADKDTEE
+177 
-186 YLRSAYYKYKEIL
+186 
-199 KLNLTDVNKQ
+199 
-209 LDDIEYSLHNRFSGS
+209 
-224 YDNYGKF
+224 DNYNRIIADF
-231 ITNLDSNGRSGSIVV
+231 SSNGKKGCIVV
-246 TGQSSRRE
+246 TGQPSRRE
-254 QRYNRQLDRLKWEGK
+254 PERRRGK

-323 NGDAGPIDAIGLAY
+323 NGNLGPIDAIGLAY

-373 SLGQLKGRVNISNA
+373 SLKQLKGRVNISHA

-392 PNKCNP
+392 PNKCGI

-481 ASTFNGHPECCHSI
+481 ALTFNGHPDCCHSI

-526 DPTQRGTDYYFN
+526 DPTQQETDYYFN

-559 ELCAMARGIDATVN
+559 ELCALARGIDKEV
-573 NNNFSYMRMSI
+573 NNNFSYMRMST
-584 NRNENEFVLNKS
+584 NRNENEFALNRTVNN
-596 EKKENLPTFSSILD
+596 ENLPLFSDILKPKTNKTQQIID
-610 NRVLHITEQPDTNRL
+610 NPNTTRKYKHEVDERIKKNDTVYECL
-625 FKQDIDNDIEE
+625 ELLPLLIKKHDIDSAEERLAVLNESTDI
-636 EDSQSLAQID
+636 
-646 IIETYT
+646 
-652 VRVPHLITNRDFC
+652 
-665 KAEKI
+665 KI
-670 ISEMKRDINGEI
+670 REQ
-682 RNLADQYQDQIDK
+682 ADMYKSQIDK
-695 TRENDYSISRDEVI
+695 TRENDYSTSRDEVVN
-709 HAFNKTENSVNALS
+709 AFNETAITVNGLT
-723 GHLND
+723 GQLND
-728 EDKNNLINR
+728 EDRNNIIHR
-737 MEQHITS
+737 IEQHITS
-744 FTELSQ
+744 FKELSQ
-750 RYPNHAIE
+750 RYPIHAV
-758 FMEFISRCN
+758 EFIEPIGRCN
-767 TLIQKIRNYGNG
+767 TLIQRMRNYGSG

-814 KEIIYNNIIEIY
+814 KELISKNIIDIY
-826 PSINERERNPRRG
+826 PGINEREKHPRRG
-839 SWSTDNMRRNL
+839 SWSIDSMRRTL
-850 IQYLGDT
+850 IQYLGDAQ
-857 RTTQLIDTLT
+857 TTQLIETLEE
-867 QQ
+867 Q

>member
-16 FYPSWANHISQ
+16 FYPSWANLISQ

-63 KFSQTPD
+63 KFSQTPN
-70 GKYFIPGTS
+70 GQYFIPGTS

-113 EGRFYRQIIQN
+113 EGRFYRQKIQN

-132 QLAEDGSEEYLIN
+132 RLAKDGSEEYLIN
-145 DCGEPGRISPE
+145 DCGTPGRIAPE
-156 QIDNLCKTNL
+156 VIDEHYGTALAAFGQNLALNR
-166 TQFGLQFSIDR
+166 QY
-177 NNADKDTEE
+177 ADNDDEE
-186 YLRSAYYKYKEIL
+186 KLRSAYNKYENIL
-199 KLNLTDVNKQ
+199 NISLESQ
-209 LDDIEYSLHNRFSGS
+209 DIEKRLSGTFSTVP
-224 YDNYGKF
+224 DNYNRIIADF
-231 ITNLDSNGRSGSIVV
+231 SSNGKKGCIVV
-246 TGQSSRRE
+246 TGQPSRRE
-254 QRYNRQLDRLKWEGK
+254 PERRRGK

-274 FFESNTNEKVE
+274 FFESNTNENEKVE

-323 NGDAGPIDAIGLAY
+323 NGDDGPIDAIGLAY

-373 SLGQLKGRVNISNA
+373 SLGQLKGRVNISHA

-392 PNKCNP
+392 PNKCGI

-441 PNEGTDSQTCKF
+441 PNEGTDSHTCKF

-465 ITFHNLKEC
+465 IAFHNLKEC

-481 ASTFNGHPECCHSI
+481 ALTFNGHSECCHSI

-526 DPTQRGTDYYFN
+526 DPTQQGTDYYFN

-559 ELCAMARGIDATVN
+559 ELCAMARGIDANVN

-584 NRNENEFVLNKS
+584 NRNENEFALNRTVNN
-596 EKKENLPTFSSILD
+596 ENLPLFSDILKP
-610 NRVLHITEQPDTNRL
+610 ETNET
-625 FKQDIDNDIEE
+625 QQIIDNHSTTRKYKHEVDERIKKNDTVYECLELLPLLIKKHDLDSAEERLAVLNESTDI
-636 EDSQSLAQID
+636 
-646 IIETYT
+646 
-652 VRVPHLITNRDFC
+652 
-665 KAEKI
+665 KI
-670 ISEMKRDINGEI
+670 RKQ
-682 RNLADQYQDQIDK
+682 ADMYKSQIDK
-695 TRENDYSISRDEVI
+695 TRENDYSTSRDEVVN
-709 HAFNKTENSVNALS
+709 AFNETAITVNGLT
-723 GHLND
+723 GQLND
-728 EDKNNLINR
+728 EDRNNIIHR
-737 MEQHITS
+737 IEQHMTS
-744 FTELSQ
+744 FKELSQ
-750 RYPNHAIE
+750 RYPIHTV
-758 FMEFISRCN
+758 EFIEPIGRCN

-814 KEIIYNNIIEIY
+814 KDLICNNIIDIY
-826 PSINERERNPRRG
+826 PGINEREKHPRRG
-839 SWSTDNMRRNL
+839 SWSIDSMRRTL

>member
-1 MIKAPYNFVPLENRA
+1 MIKAPYNFVPLENKA

-36 GSIEYTIEAETPIFV
+36 GSIEYTIEAKTPIFV
-51 RNGYTDRKDPDT
+51 RNGYTDREHPDST
-63 KFSQTPD
+63 FSKTHD
-70 GKYFIPGTS
+70 GKFFIPGTS

-101 ARFGIRDLSNNP
+101 ARFGIRDLNSQKNP
-113 EGRFYRQIIQN
+113 VAYVEGNFYLDKMKHVQ
-124 VHCGWLYK
+124 CGWLYK
-132 QLAEDGSEEYLIN
+132 RLSQDGNEEYIIN
-145 DCGEPGRISPE
+145 DCGVPGRIKPE
-156 QIDNLCKTNL
+156 EIDNHYGTALAMFGQNLKLNRQCTNKN
-166 TQFGLQFSIDR
+166 D
-177 NNADKDTEE
+177 EE
-186 YLRSAYYKYKEIL
+186 ELRSAYYKYKNIL
-199 KLNLTDVNKQ
+199 KIS
-209 LDDIEYSLHNRFSGS
+209 LDNQDINNCFCGTFSTVQ
-224 YDNYGKF
+224 DNYDRLIASFGANGKK
-231 ITNLDSNGRSGSIVV
+231 GCIVV
-246 TGQSSRRE
+246 TGQPSKR
-254 QRYNRQLDRLKWEGK
+254 DPIKKKGK

-274 FFESNTNEKVE
+274 FFESEDEEPIDTNV
-285 SQIIDDF
+285 INDF
-292 ITIHKNNY
+292 LTIHKNNY
-300 DYKNIW
+300 DYEKIW

-313 KRVPVFFMRR
+313 RRVPVFFSRK
-323 NGDAGPIDAIGLAY
+323 NGNNGPIDSIGLAY
-337 MFRIPTANFIKGA
+337 IFRIPTANFIKGA

-373 SLGQLKGRVNISNA
+373 SLKQLKGRVNISHA
-387 FACGT
+387 FACGM
-392 PNKCNP
+392 PNKRGI
-398 VTTVL
+398 VTTIL

-453 IPLDQGTSFKGR
+453 IPLDKGTSFKGR

-481 ASTFNGHPECCHSI
+481 ALTFNGHPECCHSI

-526 DPTQRGTDYYFN
+526 DPTQQETDYYFN

-559 ELCAMARGIDATVN
+559 ELCAMARGIDEEV
-573 NNNFSYMRMSI
+573 NNNFSYMRMST
-584 NRNENEFVLNKS
+584 NRNENEFALNKS
-596 EKKENLPTFSSILD
+596 EKKENLPTFSSILN
-610 NRVLHITEQPDTNRL
+610 NRVLHITERPDTNRL

-636 EDSQSLAQID
+636 EDSQSLARID
-646 IIETYT
+646 VIETYT

-670 ISEMKRDINGEI
+670 ISEMKRDINGKI

-695 TRENDYSISRDEVI
+695 IRENDYSTSRDEI
-709 HAFNKTENSVNALS
+709 IRAFNMTDNIVNGLN
-723 GHLND
+723 GQLND
-728 EDKNNLINR
+728 EDRNNLINR
-737 MEQHITS
+737 IEQHINS

-758 FMEFISRCN
+758 FMELIGRCN
-767 TLIQKIRNYGNG
+767 TLIQRIRNYGNG
-779 ILPFLPNSP
+779 ILPFLSISP
-788 FNGTLRAYTGRIDR
+788 FKGTLKAYTGKIDKYLR
-802 YIRDNGALTDSD
+802 EYRVLTDHD
-814 KEIIYNNIIEIY
+814 KDLIYNNIIEIY
-826 PSINERERNPRRG
+826 PSINAREKHPKRG
-839 SWSTDNMRRNL
+839 SWSIDSMNNTL
-850 IQYLGDT
+850 IRYLGDT

>member
-16 FYPSWANHISQ
+16 FYPSWANLISQ

-63 KFSQTPD
+63 KFSQTPN
-70 GKYFIPGTS
+70 GQYFIPGTS

-113 EGRFYRQIIQN
+113 EGRFYRQKIQN

-132 QLAEDGSEEYLIN
+132 RLAKDGSEEYLIN
-145 DCGEPGRISPE
+145 DCGTPGRIAPE
-156 QIDNLCKTNL
+156 VIDEHYGTALAAFGQNLALNR
-166 TQFGLQFSIDR
+166 QY
-177 NNADKDTEE
+177 ADNDDEE
-186 YLRSAYYKYKEIL
+186 KLRSAYNKYENIL
-199 KLNLTDVNKQ
+199 NISLESQ
-209 LDDIEYSLHNRFSGS
+209 DIEKRLSGTFSTVP
-224 YDNYGKF
+224 DNYNRIIADF
-231 ITNLDSNGRSGSIVV
+231 SSNGKKGCIVV
-246 TGQSSRRE
+246 TGQPSRRE
-254 QRYNRQLDRLKWEGK
+254 PERRRGK

-274 FFESNTNEKVE
+274 FFESNTNENEKVE

-323 NGDAGPIDAIGLAY
+323 NGDDGPIDAIGLAY

-373 SLGQLKGRVNISNA
+373 SLGQLKGRVNISHA

-392 PNKCNP
+392 PNKCGI

-441 PNEGTDSQTCKF
+441 QNEGTDSQTCKF

-465 ITFHNLKEC
+465 IAFHNLKEC

-481 ASTFNGHPECCHSI
+481 ALTFNGHSECCHSI

-526 DPTQRGTDYYFN
+526 DPTQQGTDYYFN

-559 ELCAMARGIDATVN
+559 ELCAMARGIDANVN

-584 NRNENEFVLNKS
+584 NRNENEFALNRTVNN
-596 EKKENLPTFSSILD
+596 ENLPLFSDILKP
-610 NRVLHITEQPDTNRL
+610 ETNET
-625 FKQDIDNDIEE
+625 QQIIDNHSTTRKYKHEVDERIKKNDTVYECLELLPLLIKKHDLDSAEERLAVLNESTDI
-636 EDSQSLAQID
+636 
-646 IIETYT
+646 
-652 VRVPHLITNRDFC
+652 
-665 KAEKI
+665 KI
-670 ISEMKRDINGEI
+670 RKQ
-682 RNLADQYQDQIDK
+682 ADMYKSQIDK
-695 TRENDYSISRDEVI
+695 TRENDYSTSRDEVVN
-709 HAFNKTENSVNALS
+709 AFNETAITVNGLT
-723 GHLND
+723 GQLND
-728 EDKNNLINR
+728 EDRNNIIHR
-737 MEQHITS
+737 IEQHMTS
-744 FTELSQ
+744 FKELSQ
-750 RYPNHAIE
+750 RYPIHTV
-758 FMEFISRCN
+758 EFIEPIGRCN

-814 KEIIYNNIIEIY
+814 KDLICNNIIDIY
-826 PSINERERNPRRG
+826 PGINEREKHPRRG
-839 SWSTDNMRRNL
+839 SWSIDSMRRTL

>member
-36 GSIEYTIEAETPIFV
+36 GSIEYTIEAKTPIFV
-51 RNGYTDRKDPDT
+51 RNGYTDREKPDYST
-63 KFSQTPD
+63 FSKTHNGKF
-70 GKYFIPGTS
+70 FIPGTS

-101 ARFGIRDLSNNP
+101 ARFGIRDLSNTP
-113 EGRFYRQIIQN
+113 EGRFYRQKIQN

-132 QLAEDGSEEYLIN
+132 RLAEDGSVEYHIN
-145 DCGEPGRISPE
+145 DCGTPGRIAPE
-156 QIDNLCKTNL
+156 VIDEHYGTALAAFGQNLALNRQYTDN
-166 TQFGLQFSIDR
+166 D
-177 NNADKDTEE
+177 DEE
-186 YLRSAYYKYKEIL
+186 KLRSAYNKYENIL
-199 KLNLTDVNKQ
+199 NISLENQ
-209 LDDIEYSLHNRFSGS
+209 DIEKRLSGTFSTVP
-224 YDNYGKF
+224 DNYNRIIADF
-231 ITNLDSNGRSGSIVV
+231 SSNGKKGCIVV
-246 TGQSSRRE
+246 TGQPSKRDPESRR
-254 QRYNRQLDRLKWEGK
+254 GK

-274 FFESNTNEKVE
+274 FFESNTNENEKVE

-323 NGDAGPIDAIGLAY
+323 NGNLGPIDAIGLAY

-373 SLGQLKGRVNISNA
+373 SLKQLKGRVNISHA

-392 PNKCNP
+392 PNKCGI

-474 ELGALIA
+474 ELGALITA
-481 ASTFNGHPECCHSI
+481 LTFNGHPDCCHSI

-526 DPTQRGTDYYFN
+526 DPTQQETDYYFN

-559 ELCAMARGIDATVN
+559 ELCAMARGIDANVN

-584 NRNENEFVLNKS
+584 NRNENEFALNRTVNNN
-596 EKKENLPTFSSILD
+596 ENLPLFSDILKPETNETQHIID
-610 NRVLHITEQPDTNRL
+610 NPSTNRKY
-625 FKQDIDNDIEE
+625 KQEVDELIKKNDTVYECLELLPLLIKKHDLDSAEERLAVLNESTDIKIRKQADKYRTQIDNE
-636 EDSQSLAQID
+636 
-646 IIETYT
+646 
-652 VRVPHLITNRDFC
+652 
-665 KAEKI
+665 
-670 ISEMKRDINGEI
+670 
-682 RNLADQYQDQIDK
+682 
-695 TRENDYSISRDEVI
+695 RENDYSTSRDEVI
-709 HAFNKTENSVNALS
+709 HAFNETDNIVNGLS
-723 GHLND
+723 GQLND
-728 EDKNNLINR
+728 GDRNNLINR
-737 MEQHITS
+737 IEQRINS
-744 FTELSQ
+744 FKELSQ
-750 RYPNHAIE
+750 RYPIHAT
-758 FMEFISRCN
+758 EFIEPIDRCN
-767 TLIQKIRNYGNG
+767 TLIQRIRNYGHG

-839 SWSTDNMRRNL
+839 SWSIDSMRRTL

>member
-51 RNGYTDRKDPDT
+51 RNGYTDRKDSDT
-63 KFSQTPD
+63 KFSQTPN
-70 GKYFIPGTS
+70 GQYFIPGTS

-113 EGRFYRQIIQN
+113 EGRFYRQKIQN

-132 QLAEDGSEEYLIN
+132 RLAKDGSEEYLIN
-145 DCGEPGRISPE
+145 DCGTPGRIAPE
-156 QIDNLCKTNL
+156 VIDEHYGTALAAFGQNLALNR
-166 TQFGLQFSIDR
+166 QY
-177 NNADKDTEE
+177 ADNDDEE
-186 YLRSAYYKYKEIL
+186 KLRSAYNKYENIL
-199 KLNLTDVNKQ
+199 NISLESQ
-209 LDDIEYSLHNRFSGS
+209 DIEKRLSGTFSTVP
-224 YDNYGKF
+224 DNYNRIIADF
-231 ITNLDSNGRSGSIVV
+231 SSNGKKGCIVV
-246 TGQSSRRE
+246 TGQPSRRE
-254 QRYNRQLDRLKWEGK
+254 PERRRGK

-323 NGDAGPIDAIGLAY
+323 NGNLGPIDAIGLAY

-373 SLGQLKGRVNISNA
+373 SLKQLKGRVNISHA

-392 PNKCNP
+392 PNKCGI

-481 ASTFNGHPECCHSI
+481 ALTFNGHPDCCHSI

-526 DPTQRGTDYYFN
+526 DPTQQETDYYFN

-559 ELCAMARGIDATVN
+559 ELCALARGIDKEV
-573 NNNFSYMRMSI
+573 NNNFSYMRMST
-584 NRNENEFVLNKS
+584 NRNENEFALNRTVNN
-596 EKKENLPTFSSILD
+596 ENLPLFSDILKPKTNKTQQIID
-610 NRVLHITEQPDTNRL
+610 NPNTTRKYKHEVDERIKKNDTVYECL
-625 FKQDIDNDIEE
+625 ELLPLLIKKHDIDSAEERLAVLNESTDI
-636 EDSQSLAQID
+636 
-646 IIETYT
+646 
-652 VRVPHLITNRDFC
+652 
-665 KAEKI
+665 KI
-670 ISEMKRDINGEI
+670 REQ
-682 RNLADQYQDQIDK
+682 ADMYKSQIDK
-695 TRENDYSISRDEVI
+695 TRENDYSTSRDEVVN
-709 HAFNKTENSVNALS
+709 AFNETAITVNGLT
-723 GHLND
+723 GQLND
-728 EDKNNLINR
+728 EDRNNIIHR
-737 MEQHITS
+737 IEQHITS
-744 FTELSQ
+744 FKELSQ
-750 RYPNHAIE
+750 RYPIHAV
-758 FMEFISRCN
+758 EFIEPIGRCN
-767 TLIQKIRNYGNG
+767 TLIQRMRNYGSG

-814 KEIIYNNIIEIY
+814 KELISKNIIDIY
-826 PSINERERNPRRG
+826 PGINEREKHPRRG
-839 SWSTDNMRRNL
+839 SWSIDSMRKTL
-850 IQYLGDT
+850 IQYLGDAQ
-857 RTTQLIDTLT
+857 TTQLIETLEE
-867 QQ
+867 Q

>member
-1 MIKAPYNFVPLENRA
+1 MIKAPYNFVPLENKA

-36 GSIEYTIEAETPIFV
+36 GSIEYTIEAKTPIVV
-51 RNGYTDRKDPDT
+51 RNGYTDREHPDST
-63 KFSQTPD
+63 FSKTHD
-70 GKYFIPGTS
+70 GKFFIPSTS

-101 ARFGIRDLSNNP
+101 ARFGIRDLNSQKNP
-113 EGRFYRQIIQN
+113 VAYVEGNFYLDKMKHVQ
-124 VHCGWLYK
+124 CGWLYK
-132 QLAEDGSEEYLIN
+132 RLSQDGNEEYIIN
-145 DCGEPGRISPE
+145 DCGVPGRIKPE
-156 QIDNLCKTNL
+156 EIDNHYGTALAMFGQNL
-166 TQFGLQFSIDR
+166 TLNRQCTNKND
-177 NNADKDTEE
+177 EE
-186 YLRSAYYKYKEIL
+186 ELRSAYYKYKNIL
-199 KLNLTDVNKQ
+199 KIS
-209 LDDIEYSLHNRFSGS
+209 LDNQDINNCFCGTFSTVQ
-224 YDNYGKF
+224 DNYDRLIASFGANGKK
-231 ITNLDSNGRSGSIVV
+231 GCIVV
-246 TGQSSRRE
+246 TGQPSKR
-254 QRYNRQLDRLKWEGK
+254 DPIKKKGK

-274 FFESNTNEKVE
+274 FFESEDEEPIDTNV
-285 SQIIDDF
+285 INDF
-292 ITIHKNNY
+292 LTIHKNNY
-300 DYKNIW
+300 DYEKIW

-313 KRVPVFFMRR
+313 RRVPVFFSRK
-323 NGDAGPIDAIGLAY
+323 NGNNGPIDSIGLAY

-373 SLGQLKGRVNISNA
+373 SLKQLKGRVNISHA
-387 FACGT
+387 FACDT
-392 PNKCNP
+392 PNKCGI

-441 PNEGTDSQTCKF
+441 PNKGTDSQTCEF

-481 ASTFNGHPECCHSI
+481 ALTFNGHPECCHSI

-526 DPTQRGTDYYFN
+526 DPTQQETAYYFN

-559 ELCAMARGIDATVN
+559 ELCAMARGIDEEV
-573 NNNFSYMRMSI
+573 NNNFSNMRMST
-584 NRNENEFVLNKS
+584 NRNENEFALNKS
-596 EKKENLPTFSSILD
+596 EKKENLPTFSSILN
-610 NRVLHITEQPDTNRL
+610 NRVLHITERPDTNRL

-636 EDSQSLAQID
+636 EDSQSLARID
-646 IIETYT
+646 VIETYT

-670 ISEMKRDINGEI
+670 ISEMKRDINGKI
-682 RNLADQYQDQIDK
+682 RNLADQYQDQIDNI
-695 TRENDYSISRDEVI
+695 RENDYSSSRDEI
-709 HAFNKTENSVNALS
+709 IRAFNMTDNIVNGLN
-723 GHLND
+723 GQLND
-728 EDKNNLINR
+728 EDRNNLINR
-737 MEQHITS
+737 IEQHINS

-758 FMEFISRCN
+758 FMELIGRCN
-767 TLIQKIRNYGNG
+767 TLIQRIRNYGNG
-779 ILPFLPNSP
+779 ILPFLPISP
-788 FNGTLRAYTGRIDR
+788 FKGTLKAYTGKIDKYLR
-802 YIRDNGALTDSD
+802 EYRVLTDHD
-814 KEIIYNNIIEIY
+814 KDLIYNNIIEIY
-826 PSINERERNPRRG
+826 PSINAREKHPKRG
-839 SWSTDNMRRNL
+839 SWSIDSMNNTL
-850 IQYLGDT
+850 IRYLGDT

>member
-1 MIKAPYNFVPLENRA
+1 MIKAPYNFVPLENKA

-36 GSIEYTIEAETPIFV
+36 GSIEYTIEARTPIFV
-51 RNGYTDRKDPDT
+51 RNGYTDREHPDST
-63 KFSQTPD
+63 FSKTHD
-70 GKYFIPGTS
+70 GKFFIPSTS

-101 ARFGIRDLSNNP
+101 ARFGIRDLNSQKNP
-113 EGRFYRQIIQN
+113 VAYVEGNFYLDKMKHVQ
-124 VHCGWLYK
+124 CGWLYK
-132 QLAEDGSEEYLIN
+132 RLSQDGNEEYIIN
-145 DCGEPGRISPE
+145 DCGVPGRIKPE
-156 QIDNLCKTNL
+156 EIDNHYGTALAMFGQNL
-166 TQFGLQFSIDR
+166 TLNRQCT
-177 NNADKDTEE
+177 NKNEE
-186 YLRSAYYKYKEIL
+186 EDLRSAYYKYKNIL
-199 KLNLTDVNKQ
+199 KIS
-209 LDDIEYSLHNRFSGS
+209 LDNQDINNCFCGTFSTVQ
-224 YDNYGKF
+224 DNYDRLIASFGANGKK
-231 ITNLDSNGRSGSIVV
+231 GCIVV
-246 TGQSSRRE
+246 TGQPSKR
-254 QRYNRQLDRLKWEGK
+254 DPIKKKGK

-274 FFESNTNEKVE
+274 FFESENEEPIDTNV
-285 SQIIDDF
+285 INDF
-292 ITIHKNNY
+292 LTIHKNNY
-300 DYKNIW
+300 DYEKIW

-313 KRVPVFFMRR
+313 RRVPVFFSRK
-323 NGDAGPIDAIGLAY
+323 NGNNGPIDSIGLAY

-373 SLGQLKGRVNISNA
+373 SLGQLKGRVNISHA
-387 FACGT
+387 LTCGT
-392 PNKCNP
+392 PKECDDIVP
-398 VTTVL
+398 TVL

-441 PNEGTDSQTCKF
+441 PNKGADSQTCEF

-481 ASTFNGHPECCHSI
+481 ALTFNGHPECCHSI

-526 DPTQRGTDYYFN
+526 DPTQQETDYYFN

-559 ELCAMARGIDATVN
+559 ELCAMARGIDEEV
-573 NNNFSYMRMSI
+573 NNNFSYMRMST
-584 NRNENEFVLNKS
+584 NRNENEFALNKS

-610 NRVLHITEQPDTNRL
+610 NRVLHITEKPDTNRL
-625 FKQDIDNDIEE
+625 FKQDIDNDIEDK
-636 EDSQSLAQID
+636 DSQSLARID

-670 ISEMKRDINGEI
+670 ISEMKRDINGKI
-682 RNLADQYQDQIDK
+682 RNLANQYQDQIDK
-695 TRENDYSISRDEVI
+695 IRENDYSTSRDEVI
-709 HAFNKTENSVNALS
+709 HAFNKTENIVNGLS
-723 GHLND
+723 GQLND
-728 EDKNNLINR
+728 DDRNNLINR

-750 RYPNHAIE
+750 KYPNHAIE
-758 FMEFISRCN
+758 FMELIGRCN
-767 TLIQKIRNYGNG
+767 TLIQRIRNYGNG
-779 ILPFLPNSP
+779 ILPFLPISP
-788 FNGTLRAYTGRIDR
+788 FKGTLKAYTGKIDKYLR
-802 YIRDNGALTDSD
+802 EYRVLTDHD
-814 KEIIYNNIIEIY
+814 KDLIYNNIIEIY
-826 PSINERERNPRRG
+826 PSINAREKHPKRG
-839 SWSTDNMRRNL
+839 SWSTDSMNNTL
-850 IQYLGDT
+850 IRYLGDT

>member
-145 DCGEPGRISPE
+145 DCGTPGRIAPE
-156 QIDNLCKTNL
+156 VIDEHYGTALAAFGQNLALNR
-166 TQFGLQFSIDR
+166 QY
-177 NNADKDTEE
+177 ADNDDEE
-186 YLRSAYYKYKEIL
+186 KLRSAYNKYENIL
-199 KLNLTDVNKQ
+199 NISLESQ
-209 LDDIEYSLHNRFSGS
+209 DIEKRLSGTFSTVP
-224 YDNYGKF
+224 DNYNRIIADF
-231 ITNLDSNGRSGSIVV
+231 SSNGKKGCIVV
-246 TGQSSRRE
+246 TGQPSRRE
-254 QRYNRQLDRLKWEGK
+254 PERRRGK

-323 NGDAGPIDAIGLAY
+323 NGNLGPIDAIGLAY

-373 SLGQLKGRVNISNA
+373 SLKQLKGRVNISHA

-392 PNKCNP
+392 PNKCGI

-481 ASTFNGHPECCHSI
+481 ALTFNGHPDCCHSI

-526 DPTQRGTDYYFN
+526 DPTQQETDYYFN

-584 NRNENEFVLNKS
+584 NRNENEFALNRTINN
-596 EKKENLPTFSSILD
+596 ENLPLFSDILKP
-610 NRVLHITEQPDTNRL
+610 ETNET
-625 FKQDIDNDIEE
+625 QQIIDNPSTTRKYKHEVDERIKKNDTVYECLELLPLLIKKHDLDSAEERLAVLNESTDI
-636 EDSQSLAQID
+636 
-646 IIETYT
+646 
-652 VRVPHLITNRDFC
+652 
-665 KAEKI
+665 KI
-670 ISEMKRDINGEI
+670 RKQ
-682 RNLADQYQDQIDK
+682 ADMYKSQIDK
-695 TRENDYSISRDEVI
+695 TRENDYSTSRDEVVN
-709 HAFNKTENSVNALS
+709 AFNETAITVNGLT
-723 GHLND
+723 GQLND
-728 EDKNNLINR
+728 EDRNNIIHR
-737 MEQHITS
+737 IEQHMTS
-744 FTELSQ
+744 FKELSQ
-750 RYPNHAIE
+750 RYPIHAV
-758 FMEFISRCN
+758 EFIEPIGRCN
-767 TLIQKIRNYGNG
+767 TLIQRIRNYGSG

-814 KEIIYNNIIEIY
+814 KELISKNIIDIY
-826 PSINERERNPRRG
+826 PGINEREKHPRRG
-839 SWSTDNMRRNL
+839 SWSIDSMRKTL

>member
-1 MIKAPYNFVPLENRA
+1 MIKAPYNFVPLENKA
-16 FYPSWANHISQ
+16 FYPSWTNHISQ

-36 GSIEYTIEAETPIFV
+36 GSIEYTIEAKTPIFV
-51 RNGYTDRKDPDT
+51 RNGYTDREHPDST
-63 KFSQTPD
+63 FSKTHD
-70 GKYFIPGTS
+70 GKFFIPSTS

-101 ARFGIRDLSNNP
+101 ARFGIRDLNSQKNP
-113 EGRFYRQIIQN
+113 VAYVEGNFYLDKMKHVQ
-124 VHCGWLYK
+124 CGWLYK
-132 QLAEDGSEEYLIN
+132 RLSQDGNEEYIIN
-145 DCGEPGRISPE
+145 DCGVPGRIKPE
-156 QIDNLCKTNL
+156 EIDNHYGTALAMFGQNL
-166 TQFGLQFSIDR
+166 TLNRQCTNKND
-177 NNADKDTEE
+177 EE
-186 YLRSAYYKYKEIL
+186 ELRSAYYKYKNIL
-199 KLNLTDVNKQ
+199 KIS
-209 LDDIEYSLHNRFSGS
+209 LDNQDINNCFCGTFSTVQ
-224 YDNYGKF
+224 DNYDRLIASFGTNGKK
-231 ITNLDSNGRSGSIVV
+231 GCIVV
-246 TGQSSRRE
+246 TGQPSKR
-254 QRYNRQLDRLKWEGK
+254 DPIKKKGK

-274 FFESNTNEKVE
+274 FFESENEEPIDTNV
-285 SQIIDDF
+285 INDF
-292 ITIHKNNY
+292 LTIHKNNY
-300 DYKNIW
+300 DYEKIW

-313 KRVPVFFMRR
+313 RRVPVFFSRK
-323 NGDAGPIDAIGLAY
+323 NGNNGPIDSIGLAY

-373 SLGQLKGRVNISNA
+373 SLGQLKGRVNISHA
-387 FACGT
+387 LTCGT
-392 PNKCNP
+392 PKECDDI

-436 TTLLP
+436 TTILP
-441 PNEGTDSQTCKF
+441 PNKGTDSQTCKF

-481 ASTFNGHPECCHSI
+481 ALTFNGHPECCHSI

-526 DPTQRGTDYYFN
+526 DPTQQETDYYFN

-559 ELCAMARGIDATVN
+559 ELCAMARGIDEEV
-573 NNNFSYMRMSI
+573 NNNFSYMRMST
-584 NRNENEFVLNKS
+584 NRNENEFALNKS
-596 EKKENLPTFSSILD
+596 EKKENLPTFSSILN
-610 NRVLHITEQPDTNRL
+610 NRVLHITERPDTNRL

-636 EDSQSLAQID
+636 EDSQSLARID
-646 IIETYT
+646 VIETYT

-670 ISEMKRDINGEI
+670 ISEMKRDINGKI

-695 TRENDYSISRDEVI
+695 IRENDYSTSRDEI
-709 HAFNKTENSVNALS
+709 IRAFNMTDNIVNGLN
-723 GHLND
+723 GQLND
-728 EDKNNLINR
+728 EDRNNLINR
-737 MEQHITS
+737 IEQHINS

-758 FMEFISRCN
+758 FMELIGRCN
-767 TLIQKIRNYGNG
+767 TLIQRIRNYGNG
-779 ILPFLPNSP
+779 ILPFLPISP
-788 FNGTLRAYTGRIDR
+788 FKGTLKAYTGKIDKYLR
-802 YIRDNGALTDSD
+802 EYRVLTDHD
-814 KEIIYNNIIEIY
+814 KDLIYNNIIEIY
-826 PSINERERNPRRG
+826 PSINAREKHPKRG
-839 SWSTDNMRRNL
+839 SWSIDSMNNTL
-850 IQYLGDT
+850 IRYLGDT

>member
-1 MIKAPYNFVPLENRA
+1 MIKAPYNFVPLENKA

-36 GSIEYTIEAETPIFV
+36 GSIEYTIEAKTPIFV
-51 RNGYTDRKDPDT
+51 RNGYTDREHPDST
-63 KFSQTPD
+63 FSKTHD
-70 GKYFIPGTS
+70 GKFFIPSTS

-101 ARFGIRDLSNNP
+101 ARFGIRDLNSQKNP
-113 EGRFYRQIIQN
+113 VAYVEGNFYLDKMKHVQ
-124 VHCGWLYK
+124 CGWLYK
-132 QLAEDGSEEYLIN
+132 RLSQDGNEEYIIN
-145 DCGEPGRISPE
+145 DCGVPGRIKPE
-156 QIDNLCKTNL
+156 EIDNHYGTALAMFGQNL
-166 TQFGLQFSIDR
+166 TLNRQCTNKND
-177 NNADKDTEE
+177 EE
-186 YLRSAYYKYKEIL
+186 ELRSAYYKYKNIL
-199 KLNLTDVNKQ
+199 KIS
-209 LDDIEYSLHNRFSGS
+209 LDNQDINNCFCGTFSTVQ
-224 YDNYGKF
+224 DNYDRLIASFGANGKK
-231 ITNLDSNGRSGSIVV
+231 GCIVV
-246 TGQSSRRE
+246 TGQPSKR
-254 QRYNRQLDRLKWEGK
+254 DPIKKKGK

-274 FFESNTNEKVE
+274 FFESEDEEPIDTNV
-285 SQIIDDF
+285 INDF
-292 ITIHKNNY
+292 LTIHKNNY
-300 DYKNIW
+300 DYEKIW

-313 KRVPVFFMRR
+313 RRVPVFFSRK
-323 NGDAGPIDAIGLAY
+323 NGNNGPIDSIGLAY

-373 SLGQLKGRVNISNA
+373 SLKQLKGRVNISHA
-387 FACGT
+387 FACDT
-392 PNKCNP
+392 PNKCGI

-441 PNEGTDSQTCKF
+441 PNKGTDSQTCEF
-453 IPLDQGTSFKGR
+453 IPLDQGTSFKGH

-481 ASTFNGHPECCHSI
+481 ALTFNGHPECCHSI

-526 DPTQRGTDYYFN
+526 DPTQQETDYYFN

-559 ELCAMARGIDATVN
+559 ELCAMARGIDEEV
-573 NNNFSYMRMSI
+573 NNNFSYMRMST
-584 NRNENEFVLNKS
+584 NRNENEFALNKS
-596 EKKENLPTFSSILD
+596 EKKENLPTFSSILN
-610 NRVLHITEQPDTNRL
+610 NRVLHITERPDTNRL

-636 EDSQSLAQID
+636 EDSQSLARID
-646 IIETYT
+646 VIETYT

-670 ISEMKRDINGEI
+670 ISEMKRDINGKI
-682 RNLADQYQDQIDK
+682 RNLADQYQDQIDNI
-695 TRENDYSISRDEVI
+695 RENDYSTSRDEI
-709 HAFNKTENSVNALS
+709 IRAFNMTDNIVNGLN
-723 GHLND
+723 GQLND
-728 EDKNNLINR
+728 EDRNNLINR
-737 MEQHITS
+737 IEQHINS

-758 FMEFISRCN
+758 FMELIGRCN
-767 TLIQKIRNYGNG
+767 TLIQRIRNYGNG
-779 ILPFLPNSP
+779 ILPFLPISP
-788 FNGTLRAYTGRIDR
+788 FKGTLKAYTGKIDKYLR
-802 YIRDNGALTDSD
+802 EYRVLTDHD
-814 KEIIYNNIIEIY
+814 KDLIYNNIIEIY
-826 PSINERERNPRRG
+826 PSINAREKHPKRG
-839 SWSTDNMRRNL
+839 SWSIDSMNNTL
-850 IQYLGDT
+850 IRYLGDT

>member
-16 FYPSWANHISQ
+16 FYPSWANLISQ

-51 RNGYTDRKDPDT
+51 RNGYKKGDAPDPN
-63 KFSQTPD
+63 FSRTPNPN
-70 GKYFIPGTS
+70 GNYFIPGTS
-79 IKGEIRNVLEILS
+79 LKGEIRNVLEILS

-113 EGRFYRQIIQN
+113 EGRFYRQKIQN

-132 QLAEDGSEEYLIN
+132 RLAKDGSEEYLIN
-145 DCGEPGRISPE
+145 DCGAPGRIEPE
-156 QIDNLCKTNL
+156 VIDEHYGTALSAFGQNLALNR
-166 TQFGLQFSIDR
+166 QY
-177 NNADKDTEE
+177 ADNDDEE
-186 YLRSAYYKYKEIL
+186 KLRSACNKYKNIL
-199 KLNLTDVNKQ
+199 NISLENQ
-209 LDDIEYSLHNRFSGS
+209 DIEKRLSGTFSTVP
-224 YDNYGKF
+224 DNYNRIIADF
-231 ITNLDSNGRSGSIVV
+231 SSNGKKGCIVV
-246 TGQSSRRE
+246 TGQPSRRE
-254 QRYNRQLDRLKWEGK
+254 PERRRGK

-323 NGDAGPIDAIGLAY
+323 NGDDGPIDAIGLAF

-373 SLGQLKGRVNISNA
+373 SLKQLKGRVNISHA

-392 PNKCNP
+392 PNKCGI

-481 ASTFNGHPECCHSI
+481 ALTFNGHPDCCHSI

-526 DPTQRGTDYYFN
+526 DPTQQETDYYFN

-584 NRNENEFVLNKS
+584 NRNENEFALNRTVNN
-596 EKKENLPTFSSILD
+596 ENLPLFSDILKPETNETQQIID
-610 NRVLHITEQPDTNRL
+610 NPSTTRKYKHEVDERIKKNDTVYECL
-625 FKQDIDNDIEE
+625 ELLPLLIKKHDIDSAEERLAVLNESTDI
-636 EDSQSLAQID
+636 
-646 IIETYT
+646 
-652 VRVPHLITNRDFC
+652 
-665 KAEKI
+665 KI
-670 ISEMKRDINGEI
+670 RKQ
-682 RNLADQYQDQIDK
+682 ADMYKSQIDK
-695 TRENDYSISRDEVI
+695 TRENDYSTSRDEVVN
-709 HAFNKTENSVNALS
+709 AFNETAITVNGLT
-723 GHLND
+723 GQLND
-728 EDKNNLINR
+728 EDRNNIIHR
-737 MEQHITS
+737 IEQHMTS
-744 FTELSQ
+744 FKELSQ
-750 RYPNHAIE
+750 RYPIHAV
-758 FMEFISRCN
+758 EFIEPICRCN
-767 TLIQKIRNYGNG
+767 TLIQRIRNYGSG

-814 KEIIYNNIIEIY
+814 KELISKNIIDIY
-826 PSINERERNPRRG
+826 PGINEREKHPRRG
-839 SWSTDNMRRNL
+839 SWSIDSMRRTL
-850 IQYLGDT
+850 IQYLGDAQ
-857 RTTQLIDTLT
+857 TTQLIETLEE
-867 QQ
+867 Q

>member
-1 MIKAPYNFVPLENRA
+1 MIKAPYNFVPLENKA

-36 GSIEYTIEAETPIFV
+36 GSIEYTIEAKTPIVV
-51 RNGYTDRKDPDT
+51 RNGYTDREHPDST
-63 KFSQTPD
+63 FSKTHD
-70 GKYFIPGTS
+70 GKFFIPSTS

-101 ARFGIRDLSNNP
+101 ARFGIRDLNSQKNP
-113 EGRFYRQIIQN
+113 VAYVEGNFYLDKMKHVQ
-124 VHCGWLYK
+124 CGWLYK
-132 QLAEDGSEEYLIN
+132 RLSQDGNEEYIIN
-145 DCGEPGRISPE
+145 DCGVPGRIKPE
-156 QIDNLCKTNL
+156 EIDNHYGTALAMFGQNL
-166 TQFGLQFSIDR
+166 TLNRQCTNKND
-177 NNADKDTEE
+177 EE
-186 YLRSAYYKYKEIL
+186 ELRSAYYKYKNIL
-199 KLNLTDVNKQ
+199 KIS
-209 LDDIEYSLHNRFSGS
+209 LDNQDINNCFCGTFSTVQ
-224 YDNYGKF
+224 DNYDRLIASFGANGKK
-231 ITNLDSNGRSGSIVV
+231 GCIVV
-246 TGQSSRRE
+246 TGQPSKR
-254 QRYNRQLDRLKWEGK
+254 DPIKKKGK

-274 FFESNTNEKVE
+274 FFESEDEEPIDTNV
-285 SQIIDDF
+285 INDF
-292 ITIHKNNY
+292 LTIHKNNY
-300 DYKNIW
+300 DYEKIW

-313 KRVPVFFMRR
+313 RRVPVFFSRK
-323 NGDAGPIDAIGLAY
+323 NGNNGPIDSIGLAY

-373 SLGQLKGRVNISNA
+373 SLKQLKGRVNISHA
-387 FACGT
+387 FACDT
-392 PNKCNP
+392 PNKCGI

-441 PNEGTDSQTCKF
+441 PNKGTDSQTCEF

-481 ASTFNGHPECCHSI
+481 ALTFNGHPECCHSI

-526 DPTQRGTDYYFN
+526 DPTQQETDYYFN

-559 ELCAMARGIDATVN
+559 ELCAMARGIDEEV
-573 NNNFSYMRMSI
+573 NNNFSYMRMST
-584 NRNENEFVLNKS
+584 NRNENEFALNKS
-596 EKKENLPTFSSILD
+596 EKKENLPTFSSILN
-610 NRVLHITEQPDTNRL
+610 NRVLHITERPDTNRL

-636 EDSQSLAQID
+636 EDSQSLARID
-646 IIETYT
+646 VIETYT

-670 ISEMKRDINGEI
+670 ISEMKRDINGKI

-695 TRENDYSISRDEVI
+695 IRENDYSTSRDEI
-709 HAFNKTENSVNALS
+709 IRAFNMTDNIVNGLN
-723 GHLND
+723 GQLND
-728 EDKNNLINR
+728 EDRNNLINR
-737 MEQHITS
+737 IEQHINS

-758 FMEFISRCN
+758 FMELIGRCN
-767 TLIQKIRNYGNG
+767 TLIQRIRNYGNG
-779 ILPFLPNSP
+779 ILPFLSISP
-788 FNGTLRAYTGRIDR
+788 FKGTLKAYTGKIDKYLR
-802 YIRDNGALTDSD
+802 EYRVLTDHD
-814 KEIIYNNIIEIY
+814 KDLIYNNIIEIY
-826 PSINERERNPRRG
+826 PSINAREKHPKRG
-839 SWSTDNMRRNL
+839 SWSIDSMNNTL
-850 IQYLGDT
+850 IRYLGDT

>member
-36 GSIEYTIEAETPIFV
+36 GSIEYTIEAKTPIFV
-51 RNGYTDRKDPDT
+51 RNGYTDREHPDST
-63 KFSQTPD
+63 FSKTHD
-70 GKYFIPGTS
+70 GKFFIPSTS

-101 ARFGIRDLSNNP
+101 ARFGIRDLNSQKNP
-113 EGRFYRQIIQN
+113 VAYVEGNFYLDKMKHVQ
-124 VHCGWLYK
+124 CGWLYK
-132 QLAEDGSEEYLIN
+132 RLSQDGNEEYIIN
-145 DCGEPGRISPE
+145 DCGVPGRIKPE
-156 QIDNLCKTNL
+156 EIDNHYGTALAMFGQNL
-166 TQFGLQFSIDR
+166 TLNRQCTNKND
-177 NNADKDTEE
+177 EE
-186 YLRSAYYKYKEIL
+186 ELRSAYYKYKNIL
-199 KLNLTDVNKQ
+199 KIS
-209 LDDIEYSLHNRFSGS
+209 LDNQDINNCFCGTFSTVQ
-224 YDNYGKF
+224 DNYDRLIASFGANGKK
-231 ITNLDSNGRSGSIVV
+231 GCIVV
-246 TGQSSRRE
+246 TGQPSKR
-254 QRYNRQLDRLKWEGK
+254 DPIKKKGK

-274 FFESNTNEKVE
+274 FFESENEEPIDTNV
-285 SQIIDDF
+285 INDF
-292 ITIHKNNY
+292 LTIHKNNY
-300 DYKNIW
+300 DYEKIW

-313 KRVPVFFMRR
+313 RRVPVFFSRK
-323 NGDAGPIDAIGLAY
+323 NGNNGPIDSIGLAY

-387 FACGT
+387 FACDT

-398 VTTVL
+398 VTTIL

-481 ASTFNGHPECCHSI
+481 ALTFNGHPECCHSI

-526 DPTQRGTDYYFN
+526 DPTQQGTDYYFN

-559 ELCAMARGIDATVN
+559 ELCAMARGIDANVN

-584 NRNENEFVLNKS
+584 NRNENEFALNRTVNN
-596 EKKENLPTFSSILD
+596 ENLPLFSDILKP
-610 NRVLHITEQPDTNRL
+610 ETNET
-625 FKQDIDNDIEE
+625 QQIIDNPSTTRKYKHEVDERIKKNDTVYECLELLPLLIKKHDLDSAEERLAVLNESTDIKIRKQA
-636 EDSQSLAQID
+636 DNYRTQID
-646 IIETYT
+646 NE
-652 VRVPHLITNRDFC
+652 
-665 KAEKI
+665 
-670 ISEMKRDINGEI
+670 
-682 RNLADQYQDQIDK
+682 
-695 TRENDYSISRDEVI
+695 RENDYSTSRDEVI
-709 HAFNKTENSVNALS
+709 HAFNETDNIVNGLS
-723 GHLND
+723 GQLND
-728 EDKNNLINR
+728 GDRNNLINR
-737 MEQHITS
+737 IEQHMTS
-744 FTELSQ
+744 FKELSQ
-750 RYPNHAIE
+750 RYPIHAT
-758 FMEFISRCN
+758 EFIEPIDRCN
-767 TLIQKIRNYGNG
+767 TLIQRIRNYGHG

-839 SWSTDNMRRNL
+839 SWSIDSMRRTL

>member
-36 GSIEYTIEAETPIFV
+36 GSIEYTIKAETPIFV
-51 RNGYTDRKDPDT
+51 RNGYTDRNNPDQE
-63 KFSQTPD
+63 FSKAPGGQ
-70 GKYFIPGTS
+70 YFIPGTS
-79 IKGEIRNVLEILS
+79 LKGEIRNVLEILS

-101 ARFGIRDLSNNP
+101 ARFGIRDLNSQKNP
-113 EGRFYRQIIQN
+113 VAYVEGNFYLDKMKHVQ
-124 VHCGWLYK
+124 CGWLYK
-132 QLAEDGSEEYLIN
+132 RLSQDGNEEYIIN
-145 DCGEPGRISPE
+145 DCGVPGRIKPE
-156 QIDNLCKTNL
+156 EIDNHYGTALAMFGQNL
-166 TQFGLQFSIDR
+166 TLNRQCT
-177 NNADKDTEE
+177 NKNEE
-186 YLRSAYYKYKEIL
+186 EDLRSAYYKYKNIL
-199 KLNLTDVNKQ
+199 KIS
-209 LDDIEYSLHNRFSGS
+209 LDNQDINNCFCGTFSTVQ
-224 YDNYGKF
+224 DNYDRLIASFGANGKK
-231 ITNLDSNGRSGSIVV
+231 GCIVV
-246 TGQSSRRE
+246 TGQPSKR
-254 QRYNRQLDRLKWEGK
+254 DPIKKKGK

-274 FFESNTNEKVE
+274 FFESENEEPIDTNV
-285 SQIIDDF
+285 INDF
-292 ITIHKNNY
+292 LTIHKNNY
-300 DYKNIW
+300 DYEKIW

-313 KRVPVFFMRR
+313 RRVPVFFSRK
-323 NGDAGPIDAIGLAY
+323 NGNNGPIDSIGLAY

-373 SLGQLKGRVNISNA
+373 SLGQLKGRVNISHA
-387 FACGT
+387 LTCGT
-392 PNKCNP
+392 PKECDDI

-441 PNEGTDSQTCKF
+441 PNKGADSQTCEF

-481 ASTFNGHPECCHSI
+481 ALTFNGHPECCHSI

-526 DPTQRGTDYYFN
+526 DPTQQETDYYFN

-559 ELCAMARGIDATVN
+559 ELCAMARGIDEEV
-573 NNNFSYMRMSI
+573 NNNFSYMRMST
-584 NRNENEFVLNKS
+584 NRNENEFALNKS

-610 NRVLHITEQPDTNRL
+610 NRVLHITEKPDTNRL
-625 FKQDIDNDIEE
+625 FKQDIDNDIEDK
-636 EDSQSLAQID
+636 DSQSLARID

-670 ISEMKRDINGEI
+670 ISEMKRDINGKI
-682 RNLADQYQDQIDK
+682 RNLANQYQDQIDK
-695 TRENDYSISRDEVI
+695 IRENDYSTSRDEVI
-709 HAFNKTENSVNALS
+709 HAFNKTENIVNGLS
-723 GHLND
+723 GQLND
-728 EDKNNLINR
+728 DDRNNLINR

-750 RYPNHAIE
+750 KYPNHAIE
-758 FMEFISRCN
+758 FMELIGRCN
-767 TLIQKIRNYGNG
+767 TLIQRIRNYGNG
-779 ILPFLPNSP
+779 ILPFLPISP
-788 FNGTLRAYTGRIDR
+788 FKGTLKAYTGKIDKYLR
-802 YIRDNGALTDSD
+802 EYRVLTDHD
-814 KEIIYNNIIEIY
+814 KDLIYNNIIEIY
-826 PSINERERNPRRG
+826 PSINAREKHPKRG
-839 SWSTDNMRRNL
+839 SWSTDSMNNTL
-850 IQYLGDT
+850 IRYLGDT

>member
-1 MIKAPYNFVPLENRA
+1 MIKAPYNFVPLENKA

-36 GSIEYTIEAETPIFV
+36 GSIEYTIEAKTPIFV
-51 RNGYTDRKDPDT
+51 RNGYTDREHPDST
-63 KFSQTPD
+63 FSKTHD
-70 GKYFIPGTS
+70 GKFFIPSTS

-101 ARFGIRDLSNNP
+101 ARFGIRDLNSQKNP
-113 EGRFYRQIIQN
+113 VAYVEGNFYLDKMKHVQ
-124 VHCGWLYK
+124 CGWLYK
-132 QLAEDGSEEYLIN
+132 RLSQDGNEEYIIN
-145 DCGEPGRISPE
+145 DCGVPGRIKPE
-156 QIDNLCKTNL
+156 EIDNHYGTALAMFGQNL
-166 TQFGLQFSIDR
+166 TLNRQCTNKND
-177 NNADKDTEE
+177 EE
-186 YLRSAYYKYKEIL
+186 ELRSAYYKYKNIL
-199 KLNLTDVNKQ
+199 KIS
-209 LDDIEYSLHNRFSGS
+209 LDNQDINNCFCGTFSTVQ
-224 YDNYGKF
+224 DNYDRLIASFGANGKK
-231 ITNLDSNGRSGSIVV
+231 GCIVV
-246 TGQSSRRE
+246 TGQPSKR
-254 QRYNRQLDRLKWEGK
+254 DPIKKKGK

-274 FFESNTNEKVE
+274 FFESEDEEPIDTNV
-285 SQIIDDF
+285 INDF
-292 ITIHKNNY
+292 LTIHKNNY
-300 DYKNIW
+300 DYEKIW

-313 KRVPVFFMRR
+313 RRVPVFFSRK
-323 NGDAGPIDAIGLAY
+323 NGNNGPIDSIGLAY

-373 SLGQLKGRVNISNA
+373 SLGQLKGRVNISHA
-387 FACGT
+387 LTCGT
-392 PNKCNP
+392 PKECDDI

-436 TTLLP
+436 TTILP
-441 PNEGTDSQTCKF
+441 PNKGTDSQTCEF

-481 ASTFNGHPECCHSI
+481 ALTFNGHPECCHSI

-526 DPTQRGTDYYFN
+526 DPTQQETDYYFN

-559 ELCAMARGIDATVN
+559 ELCAMARGIDEEV
-573 NNNFSYMRMSI
+573 NNNFSYMRMST
-584 NRNENEFVLNKS
+584 NRNENEFALNKS
-596 EKKENLPTFSSILD
+596 EKKENLPTFSSILN
-610 NRVLHITEQPDTNRL
+610 NRVLHITERPDTNRL

-636 EDSQSLAQID
+636 EDSQSLARID
-646 IIETYT
+646 VIETYT

-670 ISEMKRDINGEI
+670 ISEMKRDINGKI
-682 RNLADQYQDQIDK
+682 RNLADQYQDQINK
-695 TRENDYSISRDEVI
+695 IRENDYSTSRDEI
-709 HAFNKTENSVNALS
+709 IRAFNMTDNIVNGLN
-723 GHLND
+723 GQLND
-728 EDKNNLINR
+728 EDRNNLINR
-737 MEQHITS
+737 IEQHINS

-758 FMEFISRCN
+758 FMELIGRCN
-767 TLIQKIRNYGNG
+767 TLIQRIRNYGNG
-779 ILPFLPNSP
+779 ILPFLPISP
-788 FNGTLRAYTGRIDR
+788 FKGTLKAYTGKIDKYLR
-802 YIRDNGALTDSD
+802 EYRVLTDHD
-814 KEIIYNNIIEIY
+814 KDLIYNNIIEIY
-826 PSINERERNPRRG
+826 PSINAREKHPKRG
-839 SWSTDNMRRNL
+839 SWSIDSMNNTL
-850 IQYLGDT
+850 IRYLGDT

>member
-51 RNGYTDRKDPDT
+51 RNGYTDRKDSDT
-63 KFSQTPD
+63 KFSQTPN
-70 GKYFIPGTS
+70 GQYFIPGTS

-113 EGRFYRQIIQN
+113 EGRFYRQKIQN
-124 VHCGWLYK
+124 GHCGWLYK
-132 QLAEDGSEEYLIN
+132 RLAKDGSEEYLIN
-145 DCGEPGRISPE
+145 DCGTPGRIAPE
-156 QIDNLCKTNL
+156 VIDEHYGTALAAFGQNLALNR
-166 TQFGLQFSIDR
+166 QY
-177 NNADKDTEE
+177 ADNDDEE
-186 YLRSAYYKYKEIL
+186 KLRSAYNKYENIL
-199 KLNLTDVNKQ
+199 NISLESQ
-209 LDDIEYSLHNRFSGS
+209 DIEKRLSGTFSTVP
-224 YDNYGKF
+224 DNYNRIIADF
-231 ITNLDSNGRSGSIVV
+231 SSNGKKGCIVV
-246 TGQSSRRE
+246 TGQPSRRE
-254 QRYNRQLDRLKWEGK
+254 PERRRGK

-323 NGDAGPIDAIGLAY
+323 NGNLGPIDAIGLAY

-373 SLGQLKGRVNISNA
+373 SLKQLKGRVNISHA

-392 PNKCNP
+392 PNKCGI

-481 ASTFNGHPECCHSI
+481 ALTFNGHPDCCHSI

-526 DPTQRGTDYYFN
+526 DPTQQETDYYFN

-559 ELCAMARGIDATVN
+559 ELCALARGIDKEV
-573 NNNFSYMRMSI
+573 NNNFSYMRMST
-584 NRNENEFVLNKS
+584 NRNENEFALNRTVNN
-596 EKKENLPTFSSILD
+596 ENLPLFSDILKPKTNKTQQIID
-610 NRVLHITEQPDTNRL
+610 NPNTTRKYKHEVDERIKKNDTVYECL
-625 FKQDIDNDIEE
+625 ELLPLLIKKHDIDSAEERLAVLNESTDI
-636 EDSQSLAQID
+636 
-646 IIETYT
+646 
-652 VRVPHLITNRDFC
+652 
-665 KAEKI
+665 KI
-670 ISEMKRDINGEI
+670 REQ
-682 RNLADQYQDQIDK
+682 ADMYKSQIDK
-695 TRENDYSISRDEVI
+695 TRENDYSTSRDEVVN
-709 HAFNKTENSVNALS
+709 AFNETAITVNGLT
-723 GHLND
+723 GQLND
-728 EDKNNLINR
+728 EDRNNIIHR
-737 MEQHITS
+737 IEQHITS
-744 FTELSQ
+744 FKELSQ
-750 RYPNHAIE
+750 RYPIHAV
-758 FMEFISRCN
+758 EFIEPIGRCN
-767 TLIQKIRNYGNG
+767 TLIQRMRNYGSG

-814 KEIIYNNIIEIY
+814 KELISKNIIDIY
-826 PSINERERNPRRG
+826 PGINEREKHPRRG
-839 SWSTDNMRRNL
+839 SWSIDSMRRTL
-850 IQYLGDT
+850 IQYLGDAQ
-857 RTTQLIDTLT
+857 TTQLIETLEE
-867 QQ
+867 Q

>member
-16 FYPSWANHISQ
+16 FYPSWANLISQ

-51 RNGYTDRKDPDT
+51 RNGYKKGDAPDPN
-63 KFSQTPD
+63 FSRTP
-70 GKYFIPGTS
+70 GGEYFIPGTS
-79 IKGEIRNVLEILS
+79 LKGEIRNVLEILS

-101 ARFGIRDLSNNP
+101 ARFGIRDLSNTP
-113 EGRFYRQIIQN
+113 EGRFYRQKIQN

-132 QLAEDGSEEYLIN
+132 RLAEDGSVEYHIN
-145 DCGEPGRISPE
+145 DCGTPGRIEPE
-156 QIDNLCKTNL
+156 VIDEHYGTALAAFGQNLALNR
-166 TQFGLQFSIDR
+166 QY
-177 NNADKDTEE
+177 ADNDDEE
-186 YLRSAYYKYKEIL
+186 KLRSACNKYENIL
-199 KLNLTDVNKQ
+199 NISLENQ
-209 LDDIEYSLHNRFSGS
+209 DIEKRLSGTFSTVP
-224 YDNYGKF
+224 DNYNRIIADF
-231 ITNLDSNGRSGSIVV
+231 SSNGKKGCIVV
-246 TGQSSRRE
+246 TGQPSRRE
-254 QRYNRQLDRLKWEGK
+254 PERRRGK

-323 NGDAGPIDAIGLAY
+323 NGDDGPIDAIGLAY

-373 SLGQLKGRVNISNA
+373 SLGQLKGRVNISHA

-392 PNKCNP
+392 PNKCGI

-481 ASTFNGHPECCHSI
+481 ALTFNGHPECCHSI

-526 DPTQRGTDYYFN
+526 DPTQQETDYYFN

-559 ELCAMARGIDATVN
+559 ELCAMARGIDATAN

-584 NRNENEFVLNKS
+584 
-596 EKKENLPTFSSILD
+596 
-610 NRVLHITEQPDTNRL
+610 
-625 FKQDIDNDIEE
+625 
-636 EDSQSLAQID
+636 
-646 IIETYT
+646 
-652 VRVPHLITNRDFC
+652 
-665 KAEKI
+665 
-670 ISEMKRDINGEI
+670 
-682 RNLADQYQDQIDK
+682 
-695 TRENDYSISRDEVI
+695 
-709 HAFNKTENSVNALS
+709 
-723 GHLND
+723 
-728 EDKNNLINR
+728 
-737 MEQHITS
+737 
-744 FTELSQ
+744 
-750 RYPNHAIE
+750 
-758 FMEFISRCN
+758 
-767 TLIQKIRNYGNG
+767 
-779 ILPFLPNSP
+779 
-788 FNGTLRAYTGRIDR
+788 
-802 YIRDNGALTDSD
+802 
-814 KEIIYNNIIEIY
+814 
-826 PSINERERNPRRG
+826 
-839 SWSTDNMRRNL
+839 
-850 IQYLGDT
+850 
-857 RTTQLIDTLT
+857 
-867 QQ
+867 

>member
-1 MIKAPYNFVPLENRA
+1 MIKAPYNFVPLENKA

-36 GSIEYTIEAETPIFV
+36 GSIEYTIEAKTPIFV
-51 RNGYTDRKDPDT
+51 RNGYTDREHPDST
-63 KFSQTPD
+63 FSKTHD
-70 GKYFIPGTS
+70 GKFFIPSTS

-101 ARFGIRDLSNNP
+101 ARFGIRDLNSQKNP
-113 EGRFYRQIIQN
+113 VAYVEGNFYLDKMKHVQ
-124 VHCGWLYK
+124 CGWLYK
-132 QLAEDGSEEYLIN
+132 RLSQDGNEEYIIN
-145 DCGEPGRISPE
+145 DCGVPGRIKPE
-156 QIDNLCKTNL
+156 EIDNHYGTALAMFGQNL
-166 TQFGLQFSIDR
+166 TLNRQCTNKND
-177 NNADKDTEE
+177 EE
-186 YLRSAYYKYKEIL
+186 ELRSAYYKYKNIL
-199 KLNLTDVNKQ
+199 KIS
-209 LDDIEYSLHNRFSGS
+209 LDNQDINNCFCGTFSTVQ
-224 YDNYGKF
+224 DNYDRLIASFGANGKK
-231 ITNLDSNGRSGSIVV
+231 GCIVV
-246 TGQSSRRE
+246 TGQPSKR
-254 QRYNRQLDRLKWEGK
+254 DPIKKKGK

-274 FFESNTNEKVE
+274 FFEDEDEEPIDTNV
-285 SQIIDDF
+285 INDF
-292 ITIHKNNY
+292 LTIHKNNY
-300 DYKNIW
+300 DYEKIW

-313 KRVPVFFMRR
+313 RRVPVFFSRK
-323 NGDAGPIDAIGLAY
+323 NGNNGPIDSIGLAY

-373 SLGQLKGRVNISNA
+373 SLGQLKGRVNISHA
-387 FACGT
+387 LTCGT
-392 PNKCNP
+392 PKECDDI

-436 TTLLP
+436 TTILP
-441 PNEGTDSQTCKF
+441 PNKGTDSQTCEF

-481 ASTFNGHPECCHSI
+481 ALTFNGHPECCHSI

-526 DPTQRGTDYYFN
+526 DPTQQETDYYFN

-547 IGTGWENSNSIR
+547 IGTGWESSNSIR
-559 ELCAMARGIDATVN
+559 ELCAMARGIDEEV
-573 NNNFSYMRMSI
+573 NNNFSYMRMST
-584 NRNENEFVLNKS
+584 NRNENEFALNKS
-596 EKKENLPTFSSILD
+596 EKKENLPTFSSILN
-610 NRVLHITEQPDTNRL
+610 NRVLHITERPDTNRL

-636 EDSQSLAQID
+636 EDSQSLARID
-646 IIETYT
+646 VIETYT

-670 ISEMKRDINGEI
+670 ISEMKRDINGKI

-695 TRENDYSISRDEVI
+695 IRENDYSTSRDEI
-709 HAFNKTENSVNALS
+709 IRAFNMTDNIVNGLN
-723 GHLND
+723 GQLND
-728 EDKNNLINR
+728 EDRNNLINR
-737 MEQHITS
+737 IEQHINS

-758 FMEFISRCN
+758 FMELIGRCN
-767 TLIQKIRNYGNG
+767 TLIQRIRNYGNG
-779 ILPFLPNSP
+779 ILPFLPISP
-788 FNGTLRAYTGRIDR
+788 FKGTLKAYTGKIDR

>member
-1 MIKAPYNFVPLENRA
+1 MIKAPYNFVPLENKA

-36 GSIEYTIEAETPIFV
+36 GSIEYTIEAKTPIFV
-51 RNGYTDRKDPDT
+51 RNGYTDREHPDST
-63 KFSQTPD
+63 FSKTHD
-70 GKYFIPGTS
+70 GKFFIPSTS

-101 ARFGIRDLSNNP
+101 ARFGIRDLNSQKNP
-113 EGRFYRQIIQN
+113 VAYVEGNFYLDKMKHVQ
-124 VHCGWLYK
+124 CGWLYK
-132 QLAEDGSEEYLIN
+132 RLSQDGNEEYIIN
-145 DCGEPGRISPE
+145 DCGVPGRIKPE
-156 QIDNLCKTNL
+156 EIDNHYGTALAMFGQNL
-166 TQFGLQFSIDR
+166 TLNRQCTNKND
-177 NNADKDTEE
+177 EE
-186 YLRSAYYKYKEIL
+186 ELRSAYYKYKNIL
-199 KLNLTDVNKQ
+199 KIS
-209 LDDIEYSLHNRFSGS
+209 LDNQDINNCFCGTFSTVQ
-224 YDNYGKF
+224 DNYDRLIASFGANGKK
-231 ITNLDSNGRSGSIVV
+231 GCIVV
-246 TGQSSRRE
+246 TGQPSKR
-254 QRYNRQLDRLKWEGK
+254 DPIKKKGK

-274 FFESNTNEKVE
+274 FFESEDEEPIDTNV
-285 SQIIDDF
+285 INDF
-292 ITIHKNNY
+292 LTIHKNNY
-300 DYKNIW
+300 DYEKIW

-313 KRVPVFFMRR
+313 RRVPVFFSRK
-323 NGDAGPIDAIGLAY
+323 NGNNGPIDSIGLAY

-373 SLGQLKGRVNISNA
+373 SLGQLKGRVNISHA
-387 FACGT
+387 LTCGT
-392 PNKCNP
+392 PKECDDI

-436 TTLLP
+436 TTILP
-441 PNEGTDSQTCKF
+441 PNKGTDSQTCEF

-481 ASTFNGHPECCHSI
+481 ALTFNGHPECCHSI

-526 DPTQRGTDYYFN
+526 DPTQQETDYYFN

-547 IGTGWENSNSIR
+547 IGTGWESSNSIR
-559 ELCAMARGIDATVN
+559 ELCAMARGIDEEV
-573 NNNFSYMRMSI
+573 NNNFSYMRMST
-584 NRNENEFVLNKS
+584 NRNENEFALNKS
-596 EKKENLPTFSSILD
+596 EKKENLPTFSSILN
-610 NRVLHITEQPDTNRL
+610 NRVLHITERPDTNRL

-636 EDSQSLAQID
+636 EDSQSLARID
-646 IIETYT
+646 VIETYT

-670 ISEMKRDINGEI
+670 ISEMKRDINGKI

-695 TRENDYSISRDEVI
+695 IRENDYSTSRDEI
-709 HAFNKTENSVNALS
+709 IRAFNMTDNIVNGLN
-723 GHLND
+723 GQLND
-728 EDKNNLINR
+728 EDRNNLINR
-737 MEQHITS
+737 IEQHINS

-758 FMEFISRCN
+758 FMELIGRCN
-767 TLIQKIRNYGNG
+767 TLIQRIRNYGNG
-779 ILPFLPNSP
+779 ILPFLPISP
-788 FNGTLRAYTGRIDR
+788 FKGTLKAYTGKIDKYLR
-802 YIRDNGALTDSD
+802 EYRVLTDHD
-814 KEIIYNNIIEIY
+814 KDLIYNNIIEIY
-826 PSINERERNPRRG
+826 PSINAREKHPKRG
-839 SWSTDNMRRNL
+839 SWSIDSMNNTL
-850 IQYLGDT
+850 IRYLGDT

>member
-63 KFSQTPD
+63 KFSQTPN
-70 GKYFIPGTS
+70 GQYFIPGTS

-113 EGRFYRQIIQN
+113 EGRFYRQKIQN

-132 QLAEDGSEEYLIN
+132 RLAEDGSVEYLIN
-145 DCGEPGRISPE
+145 DCGTPGRIKPE
-156 QIDNLCKTNL
+156 VIDEHYGTALAAFGQNLALNR
-166 TQFGLQFSIDR
+166 QY
-177 NNADKDTEE
+177 ADNDDEE
-186 YLRSAYYKYKEIL
+186 KLRSAYNKYENIL
-199 KLNLTDVNKQ
+199 NISLENQ
-209 LDDIEYSLHNRFSGS
+209 DIENCLSGTFSTVQ
-224 YDNYGKF
+224 DNYDRLIASFCANGKK
-231 ITNLDSNGRSGSIVV
+231 GCIVV
-246 TGQSSRRE
+246 TGQPSRRE
-254 QRYNRQLDRLKWEGK
+254 PERRKGK

-292 ITIHKNNY
+292 TTVHKNNY
-300 DYKNIW
+300 DYKKIW

-323 NGDAGPIDAIGLAY
+323 NGNVGPIDAIGLAY

-373 SLGQLKGRVNISNA
+373 SLKQLKGRVNISHA

-392 PNKCNP
+392 PAECDI
-398 VTTVL
+398 VTTIL

-453 IPLDQGTSFKGR
+453 KPLAQGTSFKGR

-481 ASTFNGHPECCHSI
+481 ALTFNGHPECCHSI

-500 LGYGKVK
+500 LGYGKVT

-526 DPTQRGTDYYFN
+526 DPTQQETDYYFN

-559 ELCAMARGIDATVN
+559 ELCAMARGIDKEF
-573 NNNFSYMRMSI
+573 NNNFSYMRMST

-636 EDSQSLAQID
+636 EDSQSLARID

-695 TRENDYSISRDEVI
+695 TRENDYSMSRDEVI

-758 FMEFISRCN
+758 FMELISRCN
-767 TLIQKIRNYGNG
+767 TLIQKILNYGSG

-814 KEIIYNNIIEIY
+814 KDLISKNIIDIY
-826 PSINERERNPRRG
+826 PGISNREKHPKKG
-839 SWSTDNMRRNL
+839 SWSTDSMRRTL
-850 IQYLGDT
+850 IQYLGDAQT
-857 RTTQLIDTLT
+857 KQLIETLEE
-867 QQ
+867 Q

>member
-1 MIKAPYNFVPLENRA
+1 MIKAPYNFVPLENKA

-36 GSIEYTIEAETPIFV
+36 GSIEYKITSETPIFV

-63 KFSQTPD
+63 KFSQTPN
-70 GKYFIPGTS
+70 GQYFIPGTS

-113 EGRFYRQIIQN
+113 EGRFYRQKIQN

-132 QLAEDGSEEYLIN
+132 RLAKDGSEEYLIN
-145 DCGEPGRISPE
+145 DCGAPGRIEPE
-156 QIDNLCKTNL
+156 VIDEHYGTALSAFGQNLALNR
-166 TQFGLQFSIDR
+166 QY
-177 NNADKDTEE
+177 ADNDDEE
-186 YLRSAYYKYKEIL
+186 KLRSACNKYKNIL
-199 KLNLTDVNKQ
+199 NISLENQ
-209 LDDIEYSLHNRFSGS
+209 DIEKRLSGTFSTVP
-224 YDNYGKF
+224 DNYNRIIADF
-231 ITNLDSNGRSGSIVV
+231 SSNGKKGCIVV
-246 TGQSSRRE
+246 TGQPSRRE
-254 QRYNRQLDRLKWEGK
+254 PERRRGK

-373 SLGQLKGRVNISNA
+373 SLGQLKGRVNISHA

-416 SGTWNDANA
+416 NGTWNDANA

-441 PNEGTDSQTCKF
+441 PNEGTDAQTCKF
-453 IPLDQGTSFKGR
+453 IPLDKGTSFKGR

-481 ASTFNGHPECCHSI
+481 ALTFNGHSECCHSI

-507 ISIDK
+507 ISINE
-512 LSVISIKDIFAKTD
+512 LSAISIKDIFAKTD
-526 DPTQRGTDYYFN
+526 DPTQQKTDYYFN

-559 ELCAMARGIDATVN
+559 ELCAMARGIDANVN

-584 NRNENEFVLNKS
+584 NRNENEFALNRTVNN
-596 EKKENLPTFSSILD
+596 ENLPLFSDILKPETNETQHIID
-610 NRVLHITEQPDTNRL
+610 NPSTNRKY
-625 FKQDIDNDIEE
+625 KQEVDERIKKNDTVYECLELLPLLIKKHDLDSAEERLAVLNESTDI
-636 EDSQSLAQID
+636 
-646 IIETYT
+646 
-652 VRVPHLITNRDFC
+652 
-665 KAEKI
+665 KI
-670 ISEMKRDINGEI
+670 RKQ
-682 RNLADQYQDQIDK
+682 ADMYKSQIDK
-695 TRENDYSISRDEVI
+695 TRENDYSTSRDEVVN
-709 HAFNKTENSVNALS
+709 AFNETAITVNGLT
-723 GHLND
+723 GQLND
-728 EDKNNLINR
+728 EDRNNIIHR
-737 MEQHITS
+737 IEQHMTS
-744 FTELSQ
+744 FKELSQ
-750 RYPNHAIE
+750 RYPIHAV
-758 FMEFISRCN
+758 EFIEPIGRCN

-802 YIRDNGALTDSD
+802 YIRDNCALTDSD
-814 KEIIYNNIIEIY
+814 KDLICNNIIDIY
-826 PSINERERNPRRG
+826 PGINEREKHPRRG
-839 SWSTDNMRRNL
+839 SWSIDSMRRTL

>member
-51 RNGYTDRKDPDT
+51 RNGYTDRKDSDT
-63 KFSQTPD
+63 KFSQTPN
-70 GKYFIPGTS
+70 GQYFIPGTS

-113 EGRFYRQIIQN
+113 EGRFYRQKIQN

-132 QLAEDGSEEYLIN
+132 RLAKDGSEEYLIN
-145 DCGEPGRISPE
+145 DCGTPGRIAPE
-156 QIDNLCKTNL
+156 VIDEHYGTALAAFGQNLALNR
-166 TQFGLQFSIDR
+166 QY
-177 NNADKDTEE
+177 ADNDDEE
-186 YLRSAYYKYKEIL
+186 KLRSAYNKYENIL
-199 KLNLTDVNKQ
+199 NISLESQ
-209 LDDIEYSLHNRFSGS
+209 DIEKRLSGTFSTVP
-224 YDNYGKF
+224 DNYNRIIADF
-231 ITNLDSNGRSGSIVV
+231 SSNGKKGCIVV
-246 TGQSSRRE
+246 TGQPSRRE
-254 QRYNRQLDRLKWEGK
+254 PERRRGK

-323 NGDAGPIDAIGLAY
+323 NGNLGPIDAIGLAY

-373 SLGQLKGRVNISNA
+373 SLKQLKGRVNISHA

-392 PNKCNP
+392 PNKCGI

-481 ASTFNGHPECCHSI
+481 ALTFNGHPDCCHSI

-526 DPTQRGTDYYFN
+526 DPTQQETDYYFN

-559 ELCAMARGIDATVN
+559 ELCALARGIDKEV
-573 NNNFSYMRMSI
+573 NNNFSYMRMST
-584 NRNENEFVLNKS
+584 NRNENEFALNRTVNN
-596 EKKENLPTFSSILD
+596 ENLPLFSDILKPKTNKTQQIID
-610 NRVLHITEQPDTNRL
+610 NPNTTRKYKHEVDERIKKNDTVYECL
-625 FKQDIDNDIEE
+625 ELLPLLIKKHDIDSAEERLAVLNESTDI
-636 EDSQSLAQID
+636 
-646 IIETYT
+646 
-652 VRVPHLITNRDFC
+652 
-665 KAEKI
+665 KI
-670 ISEMKRDINGEI
+670 REQ
-682 RNLADQYQDQIDK
+682 ADMYKSQIDK
-695 TRENDYSISRDEVI
+695 TRENDYSTSRDEVVN
-709 HAFNKTENSVNALS
+709 AFNETAITVNGLT
-723 GHLND
+723 GQLND
-728 EDKNNLINR
+728 EDRNNIIHR
-737 MEQHITS
+737 IEQHITS
-744 FTELSQ
+744 FKELSQ
-750 RYPNHAIE
+750 RYPIHAV
-758 FMEFISRCN
+758 EFIEPIGRCN
-767 TLIQKIRNYGNG
+767 TLIQRMRNYGSG

-814 KEIIYNNIIEIY
+814 KELISKNIIDIY
-826 PSINERERNPRRG
+826 PGINEREKHPRRG
-839 SWSTDNMRRNL
+839 SWSIDSMRRTL

>member
-16 FYPSWANHISQ
+16 FYPSWANLISQ

-51 RNGYTDRKDPDT
+51 RNGYTDREHPDST
-63 KFSQTPD
+63 FSKTHD
-70 GKYFIPGTS
+70 GKFFIPSTS

-101 ARFGIRDLSNNP
+101 ARFGIRDLSNTP
-113 EGRFYRQIIQN
+113 EGRFYRQKIQN

-132 QLAEDGSEEYLIN
+132 RLAEDGSVEYLIN
-145 DCGEPGRISPE
+145 DCGTPGRIAPE
-156 QIDNLCKTNL
+156 VIDKHYSTALAAFGQNLALNR
-166 TQFGLQFSIDR
+166 QY
-177 NNADKDTEE
+177 ADNDDEE
-186 YLRSAYYKYKEIL
+186 KLRSAYNKYENIL
-199 KLNLTDVNKQ
+199 NISLENQ
-209 LDDIEYSLHNRFSGS
+209 DIEKRLSGTFSTVP
-224 YDNYGKF
+224 DNYNRIIADF
-231 ITNLDSNGRSGSIVV
+231 SSNGKNGCIVV
-246 TGQSSRRE
+246 TGQPSKRDPESRR
-254 QRYNRQLDRLKWEGK
+254 GK

-274 FFESNTNEKVE
+274 FFESNTNENEKVE

-323 NGDAGPIDAIGLAY
+323 NGNLGPIDAIGLAY

-373 SLGQLKGRVNISNA
+373 SLKQLKGRVNISHA

-392 PNKCNP
+392 PAECDI
-398 VTTVL
+398 VTTIL

-436 TTLLP
+436 TTILP

-453 IPLDQGTSFKGR
+453 KPLAQGTSFKGR

-481 ASTFNGHPECCHSI
+481 ALTFNGHPECCHSI

-526 DPTQRGTDYYFN
+526 DPTQQETDYYFN

-547 IGTGWENSNSIR
+547 IGTGWEDSNSIR
-559 ELCAMARGIDATVN
+559 ELCAMARGIDKEF
-573 NNNFSYMRMSI
+573 NNNFSYMRMST
-584 NRNENEFVLNKS
+584 NRNENEFALNRTVNN
-596 EKKENLPTFSSILD
+596 ENLPLFSDILK
-610 NRVLHITEQPDTNRL
+610 PKTN
-625 FKQDIDNDIEE
+625 KTQQIIDNPNTTRKYKHEVDERIKKNDTVYECLELLPLLIKKHDLDSAEERLAVLNESTDI
-636 EDSQSLAQID
+636 
-646 IIETYT
+646 
-652 VRVPHLITNRDFC
+652 
-665 KAEKI
+665 KI
-670 ISEMKRDINGEI
+670 REQ
-682 RNLADQYQDQIDK
+682 ADMYKSQIDK
-695 TRENDYSISRDEVI
+695 TRENDYSTSRDEVVN
-709 HAFNKTENSVNALS
+709 AFNETAITVNGLT
-723 GHLND
+723 GQLND
-728 EDKNNLINR
+728 EDRNNIIHKI
-737 MEQHITS
+737 EQHITS
-744 FTELSQ
+744 FKELSQ
-750 RYPNHAIE
+750 RYPIHAV
-758 FMEFISRCN
+758 EFIEPIGKCN
-767 TLIQKIRNYGNG
+767 TLIQRIRNYGSG

-814 KEIIYNNIIEIY
+814 KDLISKNIIDIY
-826 PSINERERNPRRG
+826 PGISNREKHPKKG
-839 SWSTDNMRRNL
+839 SWSTDSMRRTL
-850 IQYLGDT
+850 IQYLGDAQT
-857 RTTQLIDTLT
+857 KQLIETLEE
-867 QQ
+867 Q

>member
-1 MIKAPYNFVPLENRA
+1 MIKAPYNFVPLENKA

-36 GSIEYTIEAETPIFV
+36 GSIEYTIEAKTPIFV
-51 RNGYTDRKDPDT
+51 RNGYTDREHPDST
-63 KFSQTPD
+63 FSKTHD
-70 GKYFIPGTS
+70 GKFFIPSTS

-101 ARFGIRDLSNNP
+101 ARFGIRDLNSQKNP
-113 EGRFYRQIIQN
+113 VAYVEGNFYLDKMKHVQ
-124 VHCGWLYK
+124 CGWLYK
-132 QLAEDGSEEYLIN
+132 RLSQDGNEEYIIN
-145 DCGEPGRISPE
+145 DCGVPGRIKPE
-156 QIDNLCKTNL
+156 EIDNHYGTALAMFGQNL
-166 TQFGLQFSIDR
+166 TLNRQCTNKND
-177 NNADKDTEE
+177 EE
-186 YLRSAYYKYKEIL
+186 ELRSAYYKYKNIL
-199 KLNLTDVNKQ
+199 KIS
-209 LDDIEYSLHNRFSGS
+209 LDNQDINNCFCGTFSTVQ
-224 YDNYGKF
+224 DNYDRLIASFGANGKK
-231 ITNLDSNGRSGSIVV
+231 GCIVV
-246 TGQSSRRE
+246 TGQPSKR
-254 QRYNRQLDRLKWEGK
+254 DPIKKKGK

-274 FFESNTNEKVE
+274 FFEDEDEDEEPIDTNV
-285 SQIIDDF
+285 INDF
-292 ITIHKNNY
+292 LTIHKNNY
-300 DYKNIW
+300 DYEKIW

-313 KRVPVFFMRR
+313 RRVPVFFSRK
-323 NGDAGPIDAIGLAY
+323 NGNNGPIDSIGLAY

-373 SLGQLKGRVNISNA
+373 SLGQLKGRVNISHA
-387 FACGT
+387 LTCGT
-392 PNKCNP
+392 PKECDDI

-436 TTLLP
+436 TTILP
-441 PNEGTDSQTCKF
+441 PNKGTDSQTCEF

-481 ASTFNGHPECCHSI
+481 ALTFNGHPECCHSI

-526 DPTQRGTDYYFN
+526 DPTQQETDYYFN

-547 IGTGWENSNSIR
+547 IGTGWESSNSIR
-559 ELCAMARGIDATVN
+559 ELCAMARGIDEEV
-573 NNNFSYMRMSI
+573 NNNFSYMRMST
-584 NRNENEFVLNKS
+584 NRNENEFALNKS
-596 EKKENLPTFSSILD
+596 EKKENLPTFSSILN
-610 NRVLHITEQPDTNRL
+610 NRVLHITERPDTNRL

-636 EDSQSLAQID
+636 EDSQSLARID
-646 IIETYT
+646 VIETYT

-670 ISEMKRDINGEI
+670 ISEMKRDINGKI

-695 TRENDYSISRDEVI
+695 IRENDYSTSRDEI
-709 HAFNKTENSVNALS
+709 IRAFNMTDNIVNGLN
-723 GHLND
+723 GQLND
-728 EDKNNLINR
+728 EDRNNLINR
-737 MEQHITS
+737 IEQHINS

-758 FMEFISRCN
+758 FMELIGRCN
-767 TLIQKIRNYGNG
+767 TLIQRIRNYGNG
-779 ILPFLPNSP
+779 ILPFLPISP
-788 FNGTLRAYTGRIDR
+788 FKGTLKAYTGKIDKYLR
-802 YIRDNGALTDSD
+802 EYRVLTDHD
-814 KEIIYNNIIEIY
+814 KDLIYNNIIEIY
-826 PSINERERNPRRG
+826 PSINAREKHPKRG
-839 SWSTDNMRRNL
+839 SWSIDSMNNTL
-850 IQYLGDT
+850 IRYLGDT

>member
-1 MIKAPYNFVPLENRA
+1 MIKAPYNFVPLENKA

-36 GSIEYTIEAETPIFV
+36 GSIEYTIEAKTPIFV
-51 RNGYTDRKDPDT
+51 RNGYTDREHPDST
-63 KFSQTPD
+63 FSKTHD
-70 GKYFIPGTS
+70 GKFFIPSTS

-101 ARFGIRDLSNNP
+101 ARFGIRDLNSQKNP
-113 EGRFYRQIIQN
+113 VAYVEGNFYLDKMKHVQ
-124 VHCGWLYK
+124 CGWLYK
-132 QLAEDGSEEYLIN
+132 RLSQDGNEEYIIN
-145 DCGEPGRISPE
+145 DCGVPGRIKPE
-156 QIDNLCKTNL
+156 EIDNHYGTALAMFGQNL
-166 TQFGLQFSIDR
+166 TLNRQCTNKND
-177 NNADKDTEE
+177 EE
-186 YLRSAYYKYKEIL
+186 ELRSAYYKYKNIL
-199 KLNLTDVNKQ
+199 KIS
-209 LDDIEYSLHNRFSGS
+209 LDNQDINNCFCGTFSTVQ
-224 YDNYGKF
+224 DNYDRLIASFGANGKK
-231 ITNLDSNGRSGSIVV
+231 GCIVV
-246 TGQSSRRE
+246 TGQPSKR
-254 QRYNRQLDRLKWEGK
+254 DPIKKKGK

-274 FFESNTNEKVE
+274 FFESEDEEPIDTNV
-285 SQIIDDF
+285 INDF
-292 ITIHKNNY
+292 LTIHKNNY
-300 DYKNIW
+300 DYEKIW

-313 KRVPVFFMRR
+313 RRVPVFFSRK
-323 NGDAGPIDAIGLAY
+323 NGNNGPIDSIGLAY

-373 SLGQLKGRVNISNA
+373 SLGQLKGRVNISHA
-387 FACGT
+387 LTCGT
-392 PNKCNP
+392 PKECDDI

-436 TTLLP
+436 TTILP
-441 PNEGTDSQTCKF
+441 PNKGTDSQTCEF

-481 ASTFNGHPECCHSI
+481 ALTFNGHPECCHSI

-526 DPTQRGTDYYFN
+526 DPTQQETDYYFN

-547 IGTGWENSNSIR
+547 IGTGWESSNSIR
-559 ELCAMARGIDATVN
+559 ELCAMARGIDEEV
-573 NNNFSYMRMSI
+573 NNNFSYMRMST
-584 NRNENEFVLNKS
+584 NRNENEFALNKS
-596 EKKENLPTFSSILD
+596 EKKENLPTFSSILN
-610 NRVLHITEQPDTNRL
+610 NRVLHITERPDTNRL

-636 EDSQSLAQID
+636 EDSQSLARID
-646 IIETYT
+646 VIESYT

-670 ISEMKRDINGEI
+670 ISEMKRDINGKI

-695 TRENDYSISRDEVI
+695 IRENDYSTSRDEI
-709 HAFNKTENSVNALS
+709 IRAFNMTDNIVNGLN
-723 GHLND
+723 GQLND
-728 EDKNNLINR
+728 EDRNNLINR
-737 MEQHITS
+737 IEQHINS

-758 FMEFISRCN
+758 FMELIGRCN
-767 TLIQKIRNYGNG
+767 TLIQRIRNYGNG
-779 ILPFLPNSP
+779 ILPFLPISP
-788 FNGTLRAYTGRIDR
+788 FKGTLKAYTGKIDKYLR
-802 YIRDNGALTDSD
+802 EYRVLTDHD
-814 KEIIYNNIIEIY
+814 KDLIYNNIIEIY
-826 PSINERERNPRRG
+826 PSINAREKHPKRG
-839 SWSTDNMRRNL
+839 SWSIDSMNNTL
-850 IQYLGDT
+850 IRYLGDT